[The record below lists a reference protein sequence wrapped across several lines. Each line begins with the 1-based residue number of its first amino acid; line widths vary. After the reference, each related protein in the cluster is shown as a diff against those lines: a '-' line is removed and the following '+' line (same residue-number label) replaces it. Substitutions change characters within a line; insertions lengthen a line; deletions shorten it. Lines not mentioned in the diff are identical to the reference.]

1 MVIITLVIHDSKLH
15 PVLLLD
21 NEKQGTLNYFD
32 DTWTRQLTTGSSVF
46 EFSVY
51 KKTLEGDNP
60 LNHKYQVLNDQAF
73 VSFVH
78 KDKVQLFNIMQI
90 EETETTVRCYCEN
103 LNLELLNEYCNPYKA
118 TKAMSFEEY
127 LVAFDILNW
136 GALTIGTNEVNDKK
150 LTLEWTGQD
159 TKLARL
165 LSIANNFDAEIE
177 FETQLHNNH
186 TFKAFIVNVYKEY
199 EEGKSYGVGRDKTDV
214 ILRYQKNISGIRKTV
229 DKRQIYNAIRPYG
242 KKTVK
247 GERVISNPV
256 TRKVTKTVG
265 SNRTYLGGDL
275 KYYGHTIKKAN
286 VQAIIN
292 YAVQYNILPSGII
305 TQLYLESYWG
315 DSTVGRRD
323 NNWAGMT
330 GGAQTRPSGVKVT
343 TGMAR
348 PANEGGTYMH
358 YASVD
363 DFLKDYTYLLAKQGI
378 YNVVGKKNIAD
389 YTKGLFT
396 AGGAKYNYA
405 EAKYQSY
412 TNLMTNIRNGINKV
426 TGNILDTIDKLW
438 QTPVQPITAVN
449 VARRAT
455 KTIQALNEA
464 TRLKG
469 RRIGSGQCYAL
480 SGWYAKKLDGAWID
494 SSIGGI
500 RGRIGGG
507 MAAALIGTDY
517 NWGAY
522 GWKLERSPN
531 ASNLQAGGIYSVKA
545 NFGAPFYTGQWGHT
559 GIIKSVS
566 STRVTVLEQNFAGRM
581 YVVENSYEINAF
593 ARGLQTV
600 CYPREIAQGMSVNGA
615 TTQQVSGGTQI
626 SYEEVVQEAQTESYE
641 EEQIIYIDNSIYKEW
656 KDENGKVEYYLKNGF
671 LYAPL
676 SRDRYPSVLTG
687 NETRDNWIRK
697 DMEVE
702 TDSQD
707 VLMST
712 ALKDL
717 KAHAYPAITY
727 EVDGYVD
734 LEIGDVVRIQD
745 DGYQPPLIL
754 SARVVEQVLSKDN
767 PNSNKTKFS
776 NFVEKESQLASD
788 LISDM
793 LRLYDESIPY
803 EIKLA
808 TSNGVAFKNGT
819 GESVL
824 TPSLQKNGKDYE
836 AVYFYKN
843 GDSLIDIGPSLIV
856 KASDFNH
863 VLNVTVEAYINEELV
878 ATAQVSFTDTE
889 DGTDG
894 VGIKSTSVVYG
905 LSNSADTQP
914 ILWTGTI
921 PVAGE
926 GQYLWTRKITDY
938 TDDAKEDTIE
948 YTYSFQG
955 KTGVAGTSI
964 KVSKI
969 EYQVGASGTVTPS
982 GAWLTTI
989 PSVPDGQFLWSK
1001 TTMSDNSVIYGI
1013 SKQGA
1018 TGPKGDKGADGVAGK
1033 DGVGVKTTTITY
1045 GISANETT
1053 QPTNWTTSVPAL
1065 VKGQYL
1071 WTKTVWAYTDST
1083 SETGYVK
1090 TYIAKDGN
1098 NGSDGIAGK
1107 DGVGIKTTTIT
1118 YKASTSGT
1126 VTPNG
1131 TWTSAIPSVPS
1142 GQFLWTK
1149 TVWTYTDNTNE
1160 TGYSVAK
1167 MGEKGDKGDAGPQ
1180 GPTGA
1185 TGLQGP
1191 KGDQGVIGPTGA
1203 DGKPSYTHIAY
1214 ATNSTGTTGFSVSDN
1229 VGKTYIGMYVDN
1241 LATDSTDPKKYKWN
1255 LIKGADGAQGIA
1267 GPAGKDGKTPYWHT
1281 AYANSADGTVD
1292 FSVSDS
1298 ANKRY
1303 IGQYTDYDAIDSND
1317 PKKYRWTDMI
1327 GTVVVGTNNLINGTK
1342 SFSGEDWFTS
1352 ATLEDE
1358 NISNYPFTFKKWIS
1372 AQKVSHAKDIMVEQG
1387 VTYTFSA
1394 YVKREV
1400 AGNLY
1405 FYLYDIAD
1413 GFITSDTP
1421 REAIIKNVDSNV
1433 RRFEITFTPTKTGK
1447 IRPRFAMVS
1456 SEQGSFST
1464 GGFMLV
1470 RGNKTGD
1477 WQESE
1482 ADKASNLDSKADGAF
1497 TVEQLNAIAEE
1508 QRLMKA
1514 NLEAAA
1520 SLQEVQDKAKELLDQ
1535 IKKIEDGQKVSE
1547 QTMISNANRVVQILA
1562 KLENVQ
1568 LVTEAITQYMSYS
1581 NDGLVIKMKD
1591 GTSSVRVTTDRIAF
1605 YSGGTETAFI
1615 SQGYLQI
1622 ESGVFT
1628 LRLRIGSFLFEESSK
1643 GRLQIKKIRGIGG

>member
-1 MVIITLVIHDSKLH
+1 MVVITLVIHDAKLH

-21 NEKQGTLNYFD
+21 NERQGALNYYD
-32 DTWTRQLTTGSSVF
+32 DLWTRQLTTGSSAF

-51 KKTLEGDNP
+51 KKTLLGDNP
-60 LNHKYQVLNDQAF
+60 LNHKYHVLNDQAF

-78 KDKVQLFNIMQI
+78 KGKVQLFNIMQV
-90 EETETTVRCYCEN
+90 EETETTIRCLCEN
-103 LNLELLNEYCNPYKA
+103 LNLELLNEYCNAYKA

-136 GALTIGTNEVNDKK
+136 GALTIGTNEVKDKK
-150 LTLEWTGQD
+150 LTLEWTSQD

-199 EEGKSYGVGRDKTDV
+199 EEGKSYGVGRDRSDV
-214 ILRYQKNISGIRKTV
+214 VLRYQKNVAGITKKL

-247 GERVISNPV
+247 GERVVSNPV

-265 SNRTYLGGDL
+265 SNKTYLGGDI

-305 TQLYLESYWG
+305 TQLYLESFWG
-315 DSTVGRRD
+315 DSTVGKRD
-323 NNWAGMT
+323 NNWSGMS

-378 YNVVGKKNIAD
+378 YNVVGKKNLAD
-389 YTKGLFT
+389 YTKGLFR
-396 AGGAKYNYA
+396 AGGAKYDYA
-405 EAKYQSY
+405 AAGYQSY

-438 QTPVQPITAVN
+438 QTPVKPITAVN

-455 KTIQALNEA
+455 KTIQAINEA
-464 TRLKG
+464 TKLKG

-522 GWKLERSPN
+522 GWKLDRSPN
-531 ASNLQAGGIYSVKA
+531 AGNLQAGGIYNVKA
-545 NFGAPFYTGQWGHT
+545 NFGAPFYTTSWGHT

-566 STRVTVLEQNFAGRM
+566 KTRVTVLEQNYAGRM
-581 YVVENSYEINAF
+581 YVMENSYEINAF

-702 TDSQD
+702 TDSQE

-712 ALKDL
+712 GLKDL

-734 LEIGDVVRIQD
+734 LELGDVVRIQD
-745 DGYQPPLIL
+745 DGYEPPLIL
-754 SARVVEQVLSKDN
+754 TARVVEQEISITN
-767 PNSNKTKFS
+767 PSSNKTKFS

-803 EIKLA
+803 EIQLA
-808 TSNGVAFKNGT
+808 TSNGVAFKNGV

-863 VLNVTVEAYINEELV
+863 VLNITVEAYLNEELV
-878 ATAQVSFTDTE
+878 ASTKISFTDTE

-894 VGIKSTSVVYG
+894 
-905 LSNSADTQP
+905 
-914 ILWTGTI
+914 
-921 PVAGE
+921 
-926 GQYLWTRKITDY
+926 
-938 TDDAKEDTIE
+938 
-948 YTYSFQG
+948 
-955 KTGVAGTSI
+955 
-964 KVSKI
+964 
-969 EYQVGASGTVTPS
+969 
-982 GAWLTTI
+982 
-989 PSVPDGQFLWSK
+989 
-1001 TTMSDNSVIYGI
+1001 
-1013 SKQGA
+1013 
-1018 TGPKGDKGADGVAGK
+1018 
-1033 DGVGVKTTTITY
+1033 
-1045 GISANETT
+1045 
-1053 QPTNWTTSVPAL
+1053 
-1065 VKGQYL
+1065 
-1071 WTKTVWAYTDST
+1071 
-1083 SETGYVK
+1083 
-1090 TYIAKDGN
+1090 
-1098 NGSDGIAGK
+1098 
-1107 DGVGIKTTTIT
+1107 
-1118 YKASTSGT
+1118 
-1126 VTPNG
+1126 
-1131 TWTSAIPSVPS
+1131 
-1142 GQFLWTK
+1142 
-1149 TVWTYTDNTNE
+1149 
-1160 TGYSVAK
+1160 
-1167 MGEKGDKGDAGPQ
+1167 EKGD
-1180 GPTGA
+1180 
-1185 TGLQGP
+1185 
-1191 KGDQGVIGPTGA
+1191 
-1203 DGKPSYTHIAY
+1203 DGKSSWTAW
-1214 ATNSTGTTGFSVSDN
+1214 ANSE
-1229 VGKTYIGMYVDN
+1229 
-1241 LATDSTDPKKYKWN
+1241 
-1255 LIKGADGAQGIA
+1255 
-1267 GPAGKDGKTPYWHT
+1267 DGK
-1281 AYANSADGTVD
+1281 VD
-1292 FSVSDS
+1292 FSITESK
-1298 ANKRY
+1298 NRRF
-1303 IGQYTDYDAIDSND
+1303 IGTYTGIEQSTNYLDY
-1317 PKKYRWTDMI
+1317 KWTDMV
-1327 GTVVVGTNNLINGTK
+1327 GTVVVGTNNLIDGTK

-1372 AQKVSHAKDIMVEQG
+1372 GQKVSHAKDIIVEQG

-1421 REAIIKNVDSNV
+1421 RETIIKNVDSNV

-1482 ADKASNLDSKADGAF
+1482 ADKASNLDSKADGGF

-1547 QTMISNANRVVQILA
+1547 QTMVSNANRVVQILA
-1562 KLENVQ
+1562 KLDDVQ

-1581 NDGLVIKMKD
+1581 EDGLVIKMKD
-1591 GTSSVRVTTDRIAF
+1591 GTSSVRVTTDRISF

-1615 SQGYLQI
+1615 SQGFLQI

>member
-1 MVIITLVIHDSKLH
+1 MLTIHGPDLK
-15 PVLLLD
+15 PVLFLD
-21 NEKQGTLNYFD
+21 NDKQGALNYFNHK
-32 DTWTRQLTTGSSVF
+32 WYRKQKTGSSVL

-51 KKTLEGDNP
+51 KKDLLGDSP
-60 LNHKYQVLNDQAF
+60 LSHKYHVLNDQAF

-78 KDKVQLFNIMQI
+78 KSKVQLLNIMKIDEDEKQI
-90 EETETTVRCYCEN
+90 DCYCEN
-103 LNLELLNEYCNPYKA
+103 LNLELLNEYCNAYKA
-118 TKAMSFEEY
+118 TKAMSFGEY
-127 LVAFDILNW
+127 LVQFDILSW
-136 GALTIGTNEVNDKK
+136 GALTVGINEVKDKK
-150 LTLEWTGQD
+150 LTLEWTSQE

-177 FETQLHNNH
+177 FETKLNFNH
-186 TFKAFIVNVYKEY
+186 TFKQLIINIYKEY

-247 GERVISNPV
+247 RERVVSNPV

-265 SNRTYLGGDL
+265 SNKTYLGGDL

-286 VQAIIN
+286 VQSIIN

-305 TQLYLESYWG
+305 CQLYLESLWG
-315 DSTVGRRD
+315 DSAVGKRD
-323 NNWAGMT
+323 NNWAGIS

-348 PANEGGTYMH
+348 PPSEGGTYMH

-363 DFLKDYTYLLAKQGI
+363 DFLKDYTYLLAKQGL

-389 YTKGLFT
+389 YTKGLFRV
-396 AGGAKYNYA
+396 GGAKDDYA
-405 EAKYQSY
+405 AAGYQHYIS
-412 TNLMTNIRNGINKV
+412 TMTSIRNGINKV
-426 TGNILDTIDKLW
+426 SGNILNTIDTLW

-455 KTIQALNEA
+455 KTMQALNEA

-522 GWKLERSPN
+522 GWKVDKSPN
-531 ASNLQAGGIYSVKA
+531 AGNLKAGGIYNVRA
-545 NFGAPFYTGQWGHT
+545 NRGAPFYTTGWGHT

-566 STRVTVLEQNFAGRM
+566 KTRVTVLEQNFAGRM

-600 CYPREIAQGMSVNGA
+600 CYPREIAQGMAVNGA

-707 VLMST
+707 VLIST

-717 KAHAYPAITY
+717 KAHAYPAVTY

-734 LEIGDVVRIQD
+734 LELGDVVRIQD
-745 DGYQPPLIL
+745 DGYEPPLIL
-754 SARVVEQVLSKDN
+754 TARVIEQEISITN
-767 PNSNKTKFS
+767 PSSNKTKFS

-803 EIKLA
+803 DIQLA
-808 TSNGVAFKNGT
+808 TSNGVAFKNGV

-824 TPSLQKNGKDYE
+824 TPNLQKNGKDYD
-836 AVYFYKN
+836 AIYFYKN
-843 GDSLIDIGPSLIV
+843 GDSLIEIGPSLTV

-863 VLNVTVEAYINEELV
+863 VLNITVEAYVNEELV
-878 ATAQVSFTDTE
+878 ASTQISFTDTE

-894 VGIKSTSVVYG
+894 
-905 LSNSADTQP
+905 
-914 ILWTGTI
+914 
-921 PVAGE
+921 
-926 GQYLWTRKITDY
+926 
-938 TDDAKEDTIE
+938 
-948 YTYSFQG
+948 
-955 KTGVAGTSI
+955 
-964 KVSKI
+964 
-969 EYQVGASGTVTPS
+969 
-982 GAWLTTI
+982 
-989 PSVPDGQFLWSK
+989 
-1001 TTMSDNSVIYGI
+1001 
-1013 SKQGA
+1013 
-1018 TGPKGDKGADGVAGK
+1018 K
-1033 DGVGVKTTTITY
+1033 DGL
-1045 GISANETT
+1045 
-1053 QPTNWTTSVPAL
+1053 P
-1065 VKGQYL
+1065 
-1071 WTKTVWAYTDST
+1071 
-1083 SETGYVK
+1083 
-1090 TYIAKDGN
+1090 
-1098 NGSDGIAGK
+1098 
-1107 DGVGIKTTTIT
+1107 
-1118 YKASTSGT
+1118 
-1126 VTPNG
+1126 
-1131 TWTSAIPSVPS
+1131 
-1142 GQFLWTK
+1142 
-1149 TVWTYTDNTNE
+1149 
-1160 TGYSVAK
+1160 
-1167 MGEKGDKGDAGPQ
+1167 GPQ
-1180 GPTGA
+1180 GPPGID
-1185 TGLQGP
+1185 GLQGP
-1191 KGDQGVIGPTGA
+1191 KGEQGIPGPAGA
-1203 DGKPSYTHIAY
+1203 DGKATYTHIAY
-1214 ATNSTGTTGFSVSDN
+1214 ALDETGTTGFSVSDN
-1229 VGKTYIGMYVDN
+1229 TGKTYIGMYVDDN
-1241 LATDSTDPKKYKWN
+1241 IIDSNDPKKYKWN
-1255 LIKGADGAQGIA
+1255 LIKGADGARGIQ
-1267 GPAGKDGKTPYWHT
+1267 GPAGADGKTPYWHV
-1281 AYANSADGTVD
+1281 AYANSSDGKTD
-1292 FSVSDS
+1292 FSVTDS
-1298 ANKRY
+1298 LNKRY
-1303 IGQYTDYDAIDSND
+1303 IGQYTDYIAIDSSD
-1317 PKKYRWTDMI
+1317 PTKYRWTDMV
-1327 GTVVVGTNNLINGTK
+1327 GTVVVGTNNLIDGTK
-1342 SFSGEDWFTS
+1342 SFVGSDWFTS

-1372 AQKVSHAKDIMVEQG
+1372 GQKVSHAKDIMVEQG

-1421 REAIIKNVDSNV
+1421 RETIIKNVDSNV

-1456 SEQGSFST
+1456 SEQGGFST

-1482 ADKASNLDSKADGAF
+1482 ADKASNLDAKADEAF
-1497 TVEQLNAIAEE
+1497 TVEQLNALAERARIAEAE
-1508 QRLMKA
+1508 LQSKA
-1514 NLEAAA
+1514 TLDTVNDWVKA
-1520 SLQEVQDKAKELLDQ
+1520 LQDEIKARE
-1535 IKKIEDGQKVSE
+1535 EGQKLSE
-1547 QTMISNANRVVQILA
+1547 QKLIDSSNRMIALQQTIGEMQVRTDFVN
-1562 KLENVQ
+1562 KF
-1568 LVTEAITQYMSYS
+1568 MSQS
-1581 NDGLVIKMKD
+1581 EDGLVIGQKD
-1591 GTSSVRVTTDRIAF
+1591 GTSSVRVDNDRISF
-1605 YSGGTETAFI
+1605 YSSGKEVAYIAQSVLVIDSGIFTTK
-1615 SQGYLQI
+1615 LQI
-1622 ESGVFT
+1622 G
-1628 LRLRIGSFLFEESSK
+1628 RYRIEQYELNPDINVVRYVG
-1643 GRLQIKKIRGIGG
+1643 

>member
-136 GALTIGTNEVNDKK
+136 GALTIGTNEVKDKK

-199 EEGKSYGVGRDKTDV
+199 EEGKSYGVGRDRSDTV
-214 ILRYQKNISGIRKTV
+214 LRYQKNIAGITKKF

-247 GERVISNPV
+247 GERVVSNPV

-265 SNRTYLGGDL
+265 SNKTYLGGDI

-305 TQLYLESYWG
+305 TQLYLESFWG

-323 NNWAGMT
+323 NNWSGMT

-389 YTKGLFT
+389 YTKGLFR
-396 AGGAKYNYA
+396 AGGAKYDYA
-405 EAKYQSY
+405 AAGYQSY

-455 KTIQALNEA
+455 KTMQALNEA

-522 GWKLERSPN
+522 GWKVDKSPN
-531 ASNLQAGGIYSVKA
+531 ARNLKAGGIYNVRA
-545 NFGAPFYTGQWGHT
+545 NRGAPFYTTGWGHT

-566 STRVTVLEQNFAGRM
+566 KTRVTVLEQNFVGRM
-581 YVVENSYEINAF
+581 YVVENSYDINSF
-593 ARGLQTV
+593 ASGLQTV

-615 TTQQVSGGTQI
+615 TTQQITGGTQI
-626 SYEEVVQEAQTESYE
+626 SYEEVVQEAQTETYE

-707 VLMST
+707 VLIST

-717 KAHAYPAITY
+717 KAHAYPAVTY

-734 LEIGDVVRIQD
+734 LELGDVVRIQD
-745 DGYQPPLIL
+745 DGYEPPLIL
-754 SARVVEQVLSKDN
+754 TARVIEQEISITN
-767 PNSNKTKFS
+767 PSSNKTKFS

-803 EIKLA
+803 DIQLA
-808 TSNGVAFKNGT
+808 TSNGVAFKNGV

-824 TPSLQKNGKDYE
+824 TPNLQKNGKDYD
-836 AVYFYKN
+836 AIYFYKN
-843 GDSLIDIGPSLIV
+843 GDSLIEVGPSLTV
-856 KASDFNH
+856 KASDFSH
-863 VLNVTVEAYINEELV
+863 VLNISVEAYVNEELV
-878 ATAQVSFTDTE
+878 ASTQISFTDTE
-889 DGTDG
+889 DG
-894 VGIKSTSVVYG
+894 
-905 LSNSADTQP
+905 
-914 ILWTGTI
+914 
-921 PVAGE
+921 
-926 GQYLWTRKITDY
+926 
-938 TDDAKEDTIE
+938 
-948 YTYSFQG
+948 
-955 KTGVAGTSI
+955 
-964 KVSKI
+964 
-969 EYQVGASGTVTPS
+969 
-982 GAWLTTI
+982 
-989 PSVPDGQFLWSK
+989 
-1001 TTMSDNSVIYGI
+1001 
-1013 SKQGA
+1013 
-1018 TGPKGDKGADGVAGK
+1018 
-1033 DGVGVKTTTITY
+1033 
-1045 GISANETT
+1045 
-1053 QPTNWTTSVPAL
+1053 
-1065 VKGQYL
+1065 
-1071 WTKTVWAYTDST
+1071 
-1083 SETGYVK
+1083 
-1090 TYIAKDGN
+1090 
-1098 NGSDGIAGK
+1098 
-1107 DGVGIKTTTIT
+1107 
-1118 YKASTSGT
+1118 
-1126 VTPNG
+1126 
-1131 TWTSAIPSVPS
+1131 
-1142 GQFLWTK
+1142 
-1149 TVWTYTDNTNE
+1149 
-1160 TGYSVAK
+1160 
-1167 MGEKGDKGDAGPQ
+1167 EKGD
-1180 GPTGA
+1180 
-1185 TGLQGP
+1185 
-1191 KGDQGVIGPTGA
+1191 
-1203 DGKPSYTHIAY
+1203 DGKSSWTAW
-1214 ATNSTGTTGFSVSDN
+1214 ANSE
-1229 VGKTYIGMYVDN
+1229 
-1241 LATDSTDPKKYKWN
+1241 
-1255 LIKGADGAQGIA
+1255 
-1267 GPAGKDGKTPYWHT
+1267 DGK
-1281 AYANSADGTVD
+1281 VD
-1292 FSVSDS
+1292 FSITESK
-1298 ANKRY
+1298 NRRF
-1303 IGQYTDYDAIDSND
+1303 IGTYTGIEQSTNYLDY
-1317 PKKYRWTDMI
+1317 KWTDMV
-1327 GTVVVGTNNLINGTK
+1327 GTVVVGTNNLIDGTK
-1342 SFSGEDWFTS
+1342 SFVGTDWFTS

-1358 NISNYPFTFKKWIS
+1358 NLSNYPFTLKKWIS
-1372 AQKVSHAKDIMVEQG
+1372 GQKVSHAKDIMVKQG

-1421 REAIIKNVDSNV
+1421 RETIIKNVDSSL
-1433 RRFEITFTPTKTGK
+1433 RRFEITFTPTKTGR

-1456 SEQGSFST
+1456 SEQGSFSS

-1482 ADKASNLDSKADGAF
+1482 ADKASNLDSKADEAF
-1497 TVEQLNAIAEE
+1497 TVEQLNALAERARIAEAE
-1508 QRLMKA
+1508 LQSKA
-1514 NLEAAA
+1514 TLDTVNDWVKA
-1520 SLQEVQDKAKELLDQ
+1520 LQDEIKAREG
-1535 IKKIEDGQKVSE
+1535 GQKLSE
-1547 QTMISNANRVVQILA
+1547 QKLIDFSNRMIAVQQTIGEMQIRTDFVN
-1562 KLENVQ
+1562 KF
-1568 LVTEAITQYMSYS
+1568 MSQS
-1581 NDGLVIKMKD
+1581 EDGLVIGQKD
-1591 GTSSVRVTTDRIAF
+1591 GTSSVRVDNDRISF
-1605 YSGGTETAFI
+1605 YSSGKEVAYIAQSVLVIDSGIFTTK
-1615 SQGYLQI
+1615 LQI
-1622 ESGVFT
+1622 G
-1628 LRLRIGSFLFEESSK
+1628 RYRIEQYELNADINVVRYVG
-1643 GRLQIKKIRGIGG
+1643 

>member
-21 NEKQGTLNYFD
+21 NDKQGALNYYD
-32 DTWTRQLTTGSSVF
+32 DLWTRQLTTGSSAF

-51 KKTLEGDNP
+51 KKTLLGDNP
-60 LNHKYQVLNDQAF
+60 LNHKYHALNDQAF

-78 KDKVQLFNIMQI
+78 KGKVQLFNIMQV
-90 EETETTVRCYCEN
+90 EETETKIHCYCEN
-103 LNLELLNEYCNPYKA
+103 LNLELLNEYCNAYKA

-127 LVAFDILNW
+127 LVQFDILNW
-136 GALTIGTNEVNDKK
+136 GALTIGTNEVKDKK

-165 LSIANNFDAEIE
+165 LSIANNFDAEVE

-199 EEGKSYGVGRDKTDV
+199 EEGVSYGVGRDRSDIV
-214 ILRYQKNISGIRKTV
+214 LRYQKNVTGITKKL

-305 TQLYLESYWG
+305 TQLYLESFWG
-315 DSTVGRRD
+315 DSTVGKRD
-323 NNWAGMT
+323 NNWAGMS

-389 YTKGLFT
+389 YTKGLFR
-396 AGGAKYNYA
+396 AGGAKYDYA
-405 EAKYQSY
+405 AAGYQSY

-426 TGNILDTIDKLW
+426 TGNILNTIDKLW

-455 KTIQALNEA
+455 KTMQALNEA

-494 SSIGGI
+494 SSVGGI

-522 GWKLERSPN
+522 GWKLDRSPN
-531 ASNLQAGGIYSVKA
+531 AGNLQAGGIYNVKA
-545 NFGAPFYTGQWGHT
+545 NFGAPFYTTVWGHT

-566 STRVTVLEQNFAGRM
+566 KTRVTVLEQNFAGRM
-581 YVVENSYEINAF
+581 YVVENSYEINSF
-593 ARGLQTV
+593 ASGLQTV
-600 CYPREIAQGMSVNGA
+600 CYPREIAQGMSVDGA
-615 TTQQVSGGTQI
+615 TIQQITGGTQI
-626 SYEEVVQEAQTESYE
+626 SYEEVVQEAQTETYE

-707 VLMST
+707 VLIST

-717 KAHAYPAITY
+717 KAHAYPAVTY

-734 LEIGDVVRIQD
+734 LELGDVVRIQD
-745 DGYQPPLIL
+745 DGYEPPLIL
-754 SARVVEQVLSKDN
+754 TARVIEQEISITN
-767 PNSNKTKFS
+767 PSSNKTKFS
-776 NFVEKESQLASD
+776 NFVKKESQLASD

-803 EIKLA
+803 EIQLA
-808 TSNGVAFKNGT
+808 TSNGVAFKNGA

-824 TPSLQKNGKDYE
+824 TPSLQKNGKDYD
-836 AVYFYKN
+836 AIYFYKN
-843 GDSLIDIGPSLIV
+843 GDSLIEIGPSLTV

-863 VLNVTVEAYINEELV
+863 VFNITVEAYVNEELV
-878 ATAQVSFTDTE
+878 ASTQISFTDTE
-889 DGTDG
+889 DG
-894 VGIKSTSVVYG
+894 
-905 LSNSADTQP
+905 
-914 ILWTGTI
+914 
-921 PVAGE
+921 
-926 GQYLWTRKITDY
+926 
-938 TDDAKEDTIE
+938 
-948 YTYSFQG
+948 
-955 KTGVAGTSI
+955 
-964 KVSKI
+964 
-969 EYQVGASGTVTPS
+969 
-982 GAWLTTI
+982 
-989 PSVPDGQFLWSK
+989 
-1001 TTMSDNSVIYGI
+1001 
-1013 SKQGA
+1013 
-1018 TGPKGDKGADGVAGK
+1018 
-1033 DGVGVKTTTITY
+1033 
-1045 GISANETT
+1045 
-1053 QPTNWTTSVPAL
+1053 
-1065 VKGQYL
+1065 
-1071 WTKTVWAYTDST
+1071 
-1083 SETGYVK
+1083 
-1090 TYIAKDGN
+1090 
-1098 NGSDGIAGK
+1098 
-1107 DGVGIKTTTIT
+1107 
-1118 YKASTSGT
+1118 
-1126 VTPNG
+1126 
-1131 TWTSAIPSVPS
+1131 
-1142 GQFLWTK
+1142 
-1149 TVWTYTDNTNE
+1149 
-1160 TGYSVAK
+1160 
-1167 MGEKGDKGDAGPQ
+1167 EKGD
-1180 GPTGA
+1180 
-1185 TGLQGP
+1185 
-1191 KGDQGVIGPTGA
+1191 
-1203 DGKPSYTHIAY
+1203 DGKSSWTAW
-1214 ATNSTGTTGFSVSDN
+1214 ANSE
-1229 VGKTYIGMYVDN
+1229 
-1241 LATDSTDPKKYKWN
+1241 
-1255 LIKGADGAQGIA
+1255 
-1267 GPAGKDGKTPYWHT
+1267 DGK
-1281 AYANSADGTVD
+1281 VD
-1292 FSVSDS
+1292 FSITESK
-1298 ANKRY
+1298 NRRF
-1303 IGQYTDYDAIDSND
+1303 IGTYTGIEQSTNYLDY
-1317 PKKYRWTDMI
+1317 KWTDMV
-1327 GTVVVGTNNLINGTK
+1327 GTVVVGTNNLIDGTK
-1342 SFSGEDWFTS
+1342 SFVGTDWFTS

-1358 NISNYPFTFKKWIS
+1358 NLSNYPFTLKKWIS
-1372 AQKVSHAKDIMVEQG
+1372 GQKVSHAKDIMVEQG

-1421 REAIIKNVDSNV
+1421 RETIIKNVDSSL

-1456 SEQGSFST
+1456 SEQGSFSS

-1482 ADKASNLDSKADGAF
+1482 VDKASNLDSKADGAF
-1497 TVEQLNAIAEE
+1497 TVEQLNALAERARIAEAE
-1508 QRLMKA
+1508 LQSKA
-1514 NLEAAA
+1514 TLDTVNDWVKA
-1520 SLQEVQDKAKELLDQ
+1520 LQDEIKAREG
-1535 IKKIEDGQKVSE
+1535 GQKLSE
-1547 QTMISNANRVVQILA
+1547 QKLIDFSNRMIAVQQTIGEMQIRTDFVN
-1562 KLENVQ
+1562 KF
-1568 LVTEAITQYMSYS
+1568 MSQS
-1581 NDGLVIKMKD
+1581 EDGLVIGQKD
-1591 GTSSVRVTTDRIAF
+1591 GTSSVRVDNDRISF
-1605 YSGGTETAFI
+1605 YSSGKEVAYIAQSVLVIDSGIFTTK
-1615 SQGYLQI
+1615 LQI
-1622 ESGVFT
+1622 G
-1628 LRLRIGSFLFEESSK
+1628 RYRIEQYELNADINVVRYVG
-1643 GRLQIKKIRGIGG
+1643 

>member
-21 NEKQGTLNYFD
+21 NEKQGALNYYD
-32 DTWTRQLTTGSSVF
+32 DLWTRQLTTGSSAF

-51 KKTLEGDNP
+51 KKTLLGDNP
-60 LNHKYQVLNDQAF
+60 LNHKYHALNDQAF

-78 KDKVQLFNIMQI
+78 KGKVQLFNIMRV
-90 EETETTVRCYCEN
+90 EETETTIRCLCEN
-103 LNLELLNEYCNPYKA
+103 LNLELLNEYCNAYKA

-136 GALTIGTNEVNDKK
+136 GALTIGTNEVKDKR

-165 LSIANNFDAEIE
+165 LSIANNFDAEVE

-186 TFKAFIVNVYKEY
+186 TFKAFIINIYKEY
-199 EEGKSYGVGRDKTDV
+199 EEGKSYGVGRDRSDTV
-214 ILRYQKNISGIRKTV
+214 LRYQKNIAGITKKL

-247 GERVISNPV
+247 GERVVSNPV

-265 SNRTYLGGDL
+265 SNKTYLGGDL

-305 TQLYLESYWG
+305 TQLYLESFWG

-323 NNWAGMT
+323 NNWSGMT

-348 PANEGGTYMH
+348 PANEGGSYMH

-378 YNVVGKKNIAD
+378 YNVVGKKNLAD
-389 YTKGLFT
+389 YTKGLFR
-396 AGGAKYNYA
+396 AGGAKYDYA
-405 EAKYQSY
+405 AAGYQSY

-438 QTPVQPITAVN
+438 QTPIKPITAVN

-522 GWKLERSPN
+522 GWKLDRSPN
-531 ASNLQAGGIYSVKA
+531 AGNLQAGGIYNVKA
-545 NFGAPFYTGQWGHT
+545 NFGAPFYTTQWGHT

-566 STRVTVLEQNFAGRM
+566 KTRVTVLEQNYAGRM
-581 YVVENSYEINAF
+581 YVMENSYEINAF

-626 SYEEVVQEAQTESYE
+626 SYEEVVQEARTETYE

-702 TDSQD
+702 TDSQE

-712 ALKDL
+712 GLKDL

-734 LEIGDVVRIQD
+734 LELGDVVRIQD
-745 DGYQPPLIL
+745 DGYEPPLIL
-754 SARVVEQVLSKDN
+754 TARVVEQEISITN
-767 PNSNKTKFS
+767 PSSNKTKFS

-843 GDSLIDIGPSLIV
+843 GDSLIEIGPSLTV
-856 KASDFNH
+856 KASDFSH
-863 VLNVTVEAYINEELV
+863 VLNITVEAYVNEELV
-878 ATAQVSFTDTE
+878 VSTQISFTDTE

-894 VGIKSTSVVYG
+894 
-905 LSNSADTQP
+905 
-914 ILWTGTI
+914 
-921 PVAGE
+921 
-926 GQYLWTRKITDY
+926 
-938 TDDAKEDTIE
+938 
-948 YTYSFQG
+948 
-955 KTGVAGTSI
+955 
-964 KVSKI
+964 
-969 EYQVGASGTVTPS
+969 
-982 GAWLTTI
+982 
-989 PSVPDGQFLWSK
+989 
-1001 TTMSDNSVIYGI
+1001 
-1013 SKQGA
+1013 
-1018 TGPKGDKGADGVAGK
+1018 
-1033 DGVGVKTTTITY
+1033 
-1045 GISANETT
+1045 
-1053 QPTNWTTSVPAL
+1053 
-1065 VKGQYL
+1065 
-1071 WTKTVWAYTDST
+1071 
-1083 SETGYVK
+1083 
-1090 TYIAKDGN
+1090 
-1098 NGSDGIAGK
+1098 
-1107 DGVGIKTTTIT
+1107 
-1118 YKASTSGT
+1118 
-1126 VTPNG
+1126 
-1131 TWTSAIPSVPS
+1131 
-1142 GQFLWTK
+1142 
-1149 TVWTYTDNTNE
+1149 
-1160 TGYSVAK
+1160 
-1167 MGEKGDKGDAGPQ
+1167 EKGD
-1180 GPTGA
+1180 
-1185 TGLQGP
+1185 
-1191 KGDQGVIGPTGA
+1191 
-1203 DGKPSYTHIAY
+1203 DGKSSWTAW
-1214 ATNSTGTTGFSVSDN
+1214 ANSE
-1229 VGKTYIGMYVDN
+1229 
-1241 LATDSTDPKKYKWN
+1241 
-1255 LIKGADGAQGIA
+1255 
-1267 GPAGKDGKTPYWHT
+1267 DGK
-1281 AYANSADGTVD
+1281 VD
-1292 FSVSDS
+1292 FSITESK
-1298 ANKRY
+1298 NRRF
-1303 IGQYTDYDAIDSND
+1303 IGTYTGIEQSTNYLDY
-1317 PKKYRWTDMI
+1317 KWTDMV
-1327 GTVVVGTNNLINGTK
+1327 GTVVVGTNNLIDGTK
-1342 SFSGEDWFTS
+1342 SFVGSDWFTS

-1372 AQKVSHAKDIMVEQG
+1372 GQKVSHAKDIIVEQG

-1421 REAIIKNVDSNV
+1421 RETIIKNVDSSL

-1456 SEQGSFST
+1456 SEQGSFSS

-1482 ADKASNLDSKADGAF
+1482 ADKASNLDSKADGGF

-1547 QTMISNANRVVQILA
+1547 QTMVSNANRVVQILA
-1562 KLENVQ
+1562 KLDDVQ

-1581 NDGLVIKMKD
+1581 EDGLVIKMKD
-1591 GTSSVRVTTDRIAF
+1591 GTSSVRVTTDRISF

-1615 SQGYLQI
+1615 SQGFLQI

>member
-21 NEKQGTLNYFD
+21 NDKQGALNYYD
-32 DTWTRQLTTGSSVF
+32 DLWTRQLTTGSSAF

-51 KKTLEGDNP
+51 KKTLLGDNP
-60 LNHKYQVLNDQAF
+60 LNHKYHALNDQAF

-78 KDKVQLFNIMQI
+78 KGKVQLFNIMQV
-90 EETETTVRCYCEN
+90 EETETKIRCLCEN
-103 LNLELLNEYCNPYKA
+103 LNLELLNEYCNAYKA

-127 LVAFDILNW
+127 LVEFDILNW
-136 GALTIGTNEVNDKK
+136 GALTIGTNEVKDKK
-150 LTLEWTGQD
+150 LTLEWTAQD
-159 TKLARL
+159 SKLARL

-199 EEGKSYGVGRDKTDV
+199 EEGKSYGVGRDRSDTV
-214 ILRYQKNISGIRKTV
+214 LRYQKNIAGITKKL

-247 GERVISNPV
+247 GERVVSNPV

-265 SNRTYLGGDL
+265 SNKTYLGGDI

-305 TQLYLESYWG
+305 TQLYLESFWG
-315 DSTVGRRD
+315 DSTVGKRD
-323 NNWAGMT
+323 NNWAGMS

-389 YTKGLFT
+389 YTKGLFRS
-396 AGGAKYNYA
+396 GGAKYDYA
-405 EAKYQSY
+405 AAGYQHYIS
-412 TNLMTNIRNGINKV
+412 TMTSIRNGINKV
-426 TGNILDTIDKLW
+426 SGNILNTIDTLW
-438 QTPVQPITAVN
+438 QTPVKPITSVTTAK
-449 VARRAT
+449 RAT
-455 KTIQALNEA
+455 KTIQAINEA
-464 TRLKG
+464 TKLKG
-469 RRIGSGQCYAL
+469 RRVGSGQCYAL

-517 NWGAY
+517 NWGSY
-522 GWKLERSPN
+522 GWKVDKSPN
-531 ASNLQAGGIYSVKA
+531 AGNLKAGGIYNVRA
-545 NFGAPFYTGQWGHT
+545 NRGAPFYTTQWGHT

-566 STRVTVLEQNFAGRM
+566 KTRVTVLEQNYAGRM
-581 YVVENSYEINAF
+581 YVMENSYEINAF

-702 TDSQD
+702 TDSQE

-712 ALKDL
+712 GLKDL
-717 KAHAYPAITY
+717 KAHAYPSVTY

-734 LEIGDVVRIQD
+734 LELGDVVRIQD
-745 DGYQPPLIL
+745 DGYEPPLIL
-754 SARVVEQVLSKDN
+754 TARVIEQEISITN
-767 PNSNKTKFS
+767 PSSNKTKFS

-803 EIKLA
+803 EIQLA

-843 GDSLIDIGPSLIV
+843 GDSLIDVGPSLTV

-863 VLNVTVEAYINEELV
+863 VLNITVEAYVNEELV
-878 ATAQVSFTDTE
+878 ASTQISFTDTE
-889 DGTDG
+889 DG
-894 VGIKSTSVVYG
+894 
-905 LSNSADTQP
+905 
-914 ILWTGTI
+914 
-921 PVAGE
+921 
-926 GQYLWTRKITDY
+926 
-938 TDDAKEDTIE
+938 
-948 YTYSFQG
+948 
-955 KTGVAGTSI
+955 
-964 KVSKI
+964 
-969 EYQVGASGTVTPS
+969 
-982 GAWLTTI
+982 
-989 PSVPDGQFLWSK
+989 
-1001 TTMSDNSVIYGI
+1001 
-1013 SKQGA
+1013 
-1018 TGPKGDKGADGVAGK
+1018 
-1033 DGVGVKTTTITY
+1033 
-1045 GISANETT
+1045 
-1053 QPTNWTTSVPAL
+1053 
-1065 VKGQYL
+1065 
-1071 WTKTVWAYTDST
+1071 
-1083 SETGYVK
+1083 
-1090 TYIAKDGN
+1090 
-1098 NGSDGIAGK
+1098 
-1107 DGVGIKTTTIT
+1107 
-1118 YKASTSGT
+1118 
-1126 VTPNG
+1126 
-1131 TWTSAIPSVPS
+1131 
-1142 GQFLWTK
+1142 
-1149 TVWTYTDNTNE
+1149 
-1160 TGYSVAK
+1160 
-1167 MGEKGDKGDAGPQ
+1167 EKGD
-1180 GPTGA
+1180 
-1185 TGLQGP
+1185 
-1191 KGDQGVIGPTGA
+1191 
-1203 DGKPSYTHIAY
+1203 DGKSSWTAW
-1214 ATNSTGTTGFSVSDN
+1214 ANSE
-1229 VGKTYIGMYVDN
+1229 
-1241 LATDSTDPKKYKWN
+1241 
-1255 LIKGADGAQGIA
+1255 
-1267 GPAGKDGKTPYWHT
+1267 DGK
-1281 AYANSADGTVD
+1281 VD
-1292 FSVSDS
+1292 FSITESK
-1298 ANKRY
+1298 NRRF
-1303 IGQYTDYDAIDSND
+1303 IGTYTGIEQSTNYLDY
-1317 PKKYRWTDMI
+1317 KWTDMV
-1327 GTVVVGTNNLINGTK
+1327 GTVVVGTNNLIDGTK
-1342 SFSGEDWFTS
+1342 SFVGTDWFTS

-1358 NISNYPFTFKKWIS
+1358 NLSNYPFTLKKWIS
-1372 AQKVSHAKDIMVEQG
+1372 GQKVSHTKDIMVEQG

-1394 YVKREV
+1394 YIKREQ

-1405 FYLYDIAD
+1405 FYLYDETD

-1421 REAIIKNVDSNV
+1421 RETIIKNVDSNV

-1447 IRPRFAMVS
+1447 IRPRFAMIA
-1456 SEQGSFST
+1456 SEQGSFSS

-1482 ADKASNLDSKADGAF
+1482 ADKASNLDAKADGAF
-1497 TVEQLNAIAEE
+1497 TVEQLNALAERARIAEAE
-1508 QRLMKA
+1508 LQSKA
-1514 NLEAAA
+1514 TLDTVNDWVKA
-1520 SLQEVQDKAKELLDQ
+1520 LQDEIKARE
-1535 IKKIEDGQKVSE
+1535 EGQKLSE
-1547 QTMISNANRVVQILA
+1547 QKLIDFSNRMIAVQQTIGEMQIRTDFVN
-1562 KLENVQ
+1562 KF
-1568 LVTEAITQYMSYS
+1568 MSQS
-1581 NDGLVIKMKD
+1581 EDGLVIGQKD
-1591 GTSSVRVTTDRIAF
+1591 GTSSVRVDNDRISF
-1605 YSGGTETAFI
+1605 YSSGKEVAYIAQSVLVIDSGIFTTK
-1615 SQGYLQI
+1615 LQI
-1622 ESGVFT
+1622 G
-1628 LRLRIGSFLFEESSK
+1628 RYRIEQYELNPDINVVRYVG
-1643 GRLQIKKIRGIGG
+1643 

>member
-136 GALTIGTNEVNDKK
+136 GALTIGTNEVKDKK

-177 FETQLHNNH
+177 FETQLHNNY
-186 TFKAFIVNVYKEY
+186 TFKAFIINIYKEY
-199 EEGKSYGVGRDKTDV
+199 EEGKSYGVGRDRSDTV
-214 ILRYQKNISGIRKTV
+214 LRYQKNIAGITKKL

-247 GERVISNPV
+247 GERVVSNPV

-265 SNRTYLGGDL
+265 SNKTYLGGDI

-305 TQLYLESYWG
+305 TQLYLESFWG

-323 NNWAGMT
+323 NNWSGMT

-389 YTKGLFT
+389 YTKGLFR
-396 AGGAKYNYA
+396 AGGAKYDYA
-405 EAKYQSY
+405 AAGYQSY
-412 TNLMTNIRNGINKV
+412 TNLMSNIRNGINKV
-426 TGNILDTIDKLW
+426 TGNILNTIDKLW

-522 GWKLERSPN
+522 GWKVDKSPN
-531 ASNLQAGGIYSVKA
+531 AGNLKAGGIYNVRA
-545 NFGAPFYTGQWGHT
+545 NRGAPFYTTGWGHT

-566 STRVTVLEQNFAGRM
+566 KTRVTVLEQNYAGRM
-581 YVVENSYEINAF
+581 YVMENSYEINAF

-600 CYPREIAQGMSVNGA
+600 CYPREIAQGMAVNGA

-702 TDSQD
+702 TDSQE

-712 ALKDL
+712 GLKDL

-734 LEIGDVVRIQD
+734 LELGDVVRIQD
-745 DGYQPPLIL
+745 DGYEPPLIL
-754 SARVVEQVLSKDN
+754 TARVVEQEISITN
-767 PNSNKTKFS
+767 PSSNKTKFS

-863 VLNVTVEAYINEELV
+863 VLNITVEAYLNEELV
-878 ATAQVSFTDTE
+878 ASTQISFTDTE
-889 DGTDG
+889 DG
-894 VGIKSTSVVYG
+894 
-905 LSNSADTQP
+905 AD
-914 ILWTGTI
+914 
-921 PVAGE
+921 
-926 GQYLWTRKITDY
+926 
-938 TDDAKEDTIE
+938 
-948 YTYSFQG
+948 
-955 KTGVAGTSI
+955 
-964 KVSKI
+964 
-969 EYQVGASGTVTPS
+969 
-982 GAWLTTI
+982 
-989 PSVPDGQFLWSK
+989 
-1001 TTMSDNSVIYGI
+1001 
-1013 SKQGA
+1013 
-1018 TGPKGDKGADGVAGK
+1018 GK
-1033 DGVGVKTTTITY
+1033 DG
-1045 GISANETT
+1045 A
-1053 QPTNWTTSVPAL
+1053 P
-1065 VKGQYL
+1065 
-1071 WTKTVWAYTDST
+1071 
-1083 SETGYVK
+1083 
-1090 TYIAKDGN
+1090 
-1098 NGSDGIAGK
+1098 
-1107 DGVGIKTTTIT
+1107 
-1118 YKASTSGT
+1118 
-1126 VTPNG
+1126 
-1131 TWTSAIPSVPS
+1131 
-1142 GQFLWTK
+1142 
-1149 TVWTYTDNTNE
+1149 
-1160 TGYSVAK
+1160 
-1167 MGEKGDKGDAGPQ
+1167 GPQ
-1180 GPTGA
+1180 GPPGVN
-1185 TGLQGP
+1185 GLQGP
-1191 KGDQGVIGPTGA
+1191 KGDQGIQGPAGA
-1203 DGKPSYTHIAY
+1203 DGKATYTHIAY
-1214 ATNSTGTTGFSVSDN
+1214 ALDENGSTGFSVSDN
-1229 VGKTYIGMYVDN
+1229 VGKTYIGMYVDDN
-1241 LATDSTDPKKYKWN
+1241 IIDSNDPKKYKWN
-1255 LIKGADGAQGIA
+1255 LIKGADGARGIQ
-1267 GPAGKDGKTPYWHT
+1267 GPAGADGKTPYWHV
-1281 AYANSADGTVD
+1281 AYANSSDGKTD
-1292 FSVSDS
+1292 FSVTDS
-1298 ANKRY
+1298 LNKRY
-1303 IGQYTDYDAIDSND
+1303 IGQYTDYIAIDSSD
-1317 PKKYRWTDMI
+1317 PTKYRWTDMV
-1327 GTVVVGTNNLINGTK
+1327 GTVVVGTNNLIDGTK
-1342 SFSGEDWFTS
+1342 SFVGSDWFTS

-1372 AQKVSHAKDIMVEQG
+1372 GQKVSHAKDIIVEQG

-1421 REAIIKNVDSNV
+1421 RETIIKNVDSNV

>member
-1 MVIITLVIHDSKLH
+1 MLTIHGPDLK
-15 PVLLLD
+15 PVLFLD
-21 NEKQGTLNYFD
+21 NDKQGALNYFNHK
-32 DTWTRQLTTGSSVF
+32 WYRKQKTGSSVL

-51 KKTLEGDNP
+51 KKDLLGDSP
-60 LNHKYQVLNDQAF
+60 LSHKYHVLNDQAF

-78 KDKVQLFNIMQI
+78 KGKVQLLNIMKIDEDEKQI
-90 EETETTVRCYCEN
+90 DCYCEN
-103 LNLELLNEYCNPYKA
+103 LNLELLNEYCNAYKA

-127 LVAFDILNW
+127 LVQFDILSW
-136 GALTIGTNEVNDKK
+136 GALTVGTNEVKDKK
-150 LTLEWTGQD
+150 LTLEWTSQE

-177 FETQLHNNH
+177 FETKLNFNH
-186 TFKAFIVNVYKEY
+186 TFKQLIINIYKEY
-199 EEGKSYGVGRDKTDV
+199 EEGKSYGVDRDKTDV

-242 KKTVK
+242 KKTVR

-305 TQLYLESYWG
+305 TQLYLESFWG
-315 DSTVGRRD
+315 DSTVGKRD
-323 NNWAGMT
+323 NNWAGMS

-348 PANEGGTYMH
+348 PENEGGTYMH

-389 YTKGLFT
+389 YTKGLFR
-396 AGGAKYNYA
+396 AGGAKYDYA
-405 EAKYQSY
+405 AAGYQSY

-455 KTIQALNEA
+455 KTMQALNEA

-522 GWKLERSPN
+522 GWKVDKSPN
-531 ASNLQAGGIYSVKA
+531 ARNLKAGGIYNVRA
-545 NFGAPFYTGQWGHT
+545 NRGAPFYTTGWGHT

-566 STRVTVLEQNFAGRM
+566 KTRVTVLEQNFVGRM
-581 YVVENSYEINAF
+581 YVVENSYDINSF
-593 ARGLQTV
+593 ASGLQTV

-615 TTQQVSGGTQI
+615 TTQQITGGTQI
-626 SYEEVVQEAQTESYE
+626 SYEEVVQEAQTETYE

-712 ALKDL
+712 GLKDL

-734 LEIGDVVRIQD
+734 LELGDVVRIQD
-745 DGYQPPLIL
+745 DGYEPPLIL
-754 SARVVEQVLSKDN
+754 TARVVEQEISITN
-767 PNSNKTKFS
+767 PSSNKTKFS

-863 VLNVTVEAYINEELV
+863 VLNITVEAYLNEELV
-878 ATAQVSFTDTE
+878 ASTQISFTDTE
-889 DGTDG
+889 DG
-894 VGIKSTSVVYG
+894 
-905 LSNSADTQP
+905 AD
-914 ILWTGTI
+914 
-921 PVAGE
+921 
-926 GQYLWTRKITDY
+926 
-938 TDDAKEDTIE
+938 
-948 YTYSFQG
+948 
-955 KTGVAGTSI
+955 
-964 KVSKI
+964 
-969 EYQVGASGTVTPS
+969 
-982 GAWLTTI
+982 
-989 PSVPDGQFLWSK
+989 
-1001 TTMSDNSVIYGI
+1001 
-1013 SKQGA
+1013 
-1018 TGPKGDKGADGVAGK
+1018 GK
-1033 DGVGVKTTTITY
+1033 DG
-1045 GISANETT
+1045 A
-1053 QPTNWTTSVPAL
+1053 P
-1065 VKGQYL
+1065 
-1071 WTKTVWAYTDST
+1071 
-1083 SETGYVK
+1083 
-1090 TYIAKDGN
+1090 
-1098 NGSDGIAGK
+1098 
-1107 DGVGIKTTTIT
+1107 
-1118 YKASTSGT
+1118 
-1126 VTPNG
+1126 
-1131 TWTSAIPSVPS
+1131 
-1142 GQFLWTK
+1142 
-1149 TVWTYTDNTNE
+1149 
-1160 TGYSVAK
+1160 
-1167 MGEKGDKGDAGPQ
+1167 GPQ
-1180 GPTGA
+1180 GPPGVN
-1185 TGLQGP
+1185 GLQGP
-1191 KGDQGVIGPTGA
+1191 KGDQGIQGPAGA
-1203 DGKPSYTHIAY
+1203 DGKATYTHIAY
-1214 ATNSTGTTGFSVSDN
+1214 ALDENGSTGFSVSDN
-1229 VGKTYIGMYVDN
+1229 VGKTYIGMYVDDN
-1241 LATDSTDPKKYKWN
+1241 IIDSNDPKKYKWN
-1255 LIKGADGAQGIA
+1255 LIKGADGARGIQ
-1267 GPAGKDGKTPYWHT
+1267 GPAGADGKTPYWHV
-1281 AYANSADGTVD
+1281 AYANSSDGTVD

-1303 IGQYTDYDAIDSND
+1303 IGQYTDYDAIDSSD
-1317 PKKYRWTDMI
+1317 PKKYRWTDMV
-1327 GTVVVGTNNLINGTK
+1327 GTVVVGTNNLIDGTK
-1342 SFSGEDWFTS
+1342 SFFGTDWFTS

-1358 NISNYPFTFKKWIS
+1358 NLSNCPFTLKKWIS
-1372 AQKVSHAKDIMVEQG
+1372 GQKVSHAKDIMVEQG

-1421 REAIIKNVDSNV
+1421 RETIIKNVDSSL
-1433 RRFEITFTPTKTGK
+1433 RRFEITFTPTKTGR

-1456 SEQGSFST
+1456 SEQGSFSS

-1482 ADKASNLDSKADGAF
+1482 ADKASNLDSKADQELTQAQILALEER
-1497 TVEQLNAIAEE
+1497 TAIARENAIAEAMQNTLSE
-1508 QRLMKA
+1508 VETKWKLWYDLNTIDEKQKVA
-1514 NLEAAA
+1514 NDIAQLFDRTTEFKQLLGEASARFSFINNETLIGEEGVA
-1520 SLQEVQDKAKELLDQ
+1520 IGDKGGKAKLFL
-1535 IKKIEDGQKVSE
+1535 
-1547 QTMISNANRVVQILA
+1547 
-1562 KLENVQ
+1562 
-1568 LVTEAITQYMSYS
+1568 S
-1581 NDGLVIKMKD
+1581 NDSISFVTNGVAQMTLTGDTLTIKNGLFTERIQIGNFVEEVYDRNPLFNVI
-1591 GTSSVRVTTDRIAF
+1591 RA
-1605 YSGGTETAFI
+1605 
-1615 SQGYLQI
+1615 
-1622 ESGVFT
+1622 
-1628 LRLRIGSFLFEESSK
+1628 
-1643 GRLQIKKIRGIGG
+1643 IRNS

>member
-1 MVIITLVIHDSKLH
+1 MLTIHGPDLK
-15 PVLLLD
+15 PVLFLD
-21 NEKQGTLNYFD
+21 NDKQGALNYFNHK
-32 DTWTRQLTTGSSVF
+32 WYRKQKTGSSVL

-51 KKTLEGDNP
+51 KKDLLGDSP
-60 LNHKYQVLNDQAF
+60 LSHKYHVLNDQAF

-78 KDKVQLFNIMQI
+78 KGKVQLLNIMKIDEDEKQI
-90 EETETTVRCYCEN
+90 DCYCEN
-103 LNLELLNEYCNPYKA
+103 LNLELLNEYCNAYKA

-127 LVAFDILNW
+127 LVQFDILNW
-136 GALTIGTNEVNDKK
+136 GALTVGTNEVKDKK
-150 LTLEWTGQD
+150 LTLEWTSQE

-177 FETQLHNNH
+177 FETKLNFNH
-186 TFKAFIVNVYKEY
+186 TFKQLIINIYKEY

-242 KKTVK
+242 KKNVK

-305 TQLYLESYWG
+305 TQLYLESFWG

-323 NNWAGMT
+323 NNWSGMT

-389 YTKGLFT
+389 YTKGLFR
-396 AGGAKYNYA
+396 AGGAKYDYA
-405 EAKYQSY
+405 AAGYQSY

-426 TGNILDTIDKLW
+426 TGNILNTIDKLW

-455 KTIQALNEA
+455 KTMQALNEA

-522 GWKLERSPN
+522 GWKLDRSPN
-531 ASNLQAGGIYSVKA
+531 AGNLQAGGIYNVKA
-545 NFGAPFYTGQWGHT
+545 NFGAPFYTTQWGHT

-566 STRVTVLEQNFAGRM
+566 KTRVTVLEQNFVGRM
-581 YVVENSYEINAF
+581 YVVENSYDINSF
-593 ARGLQTV
+593 ASGLQTV

-615 TTQQVSGGTQI
+615 TTQQVTGGTQI
-626 SYEEVVQEAQTESYE
+626 SYEEVVQEARTETYE

-702 TDSQD
+702 TDSQE

-712 ALKDL
+712 GLKDL

-734 LEIGDVVRIQD
+734 LELGDVVRIQD
-745 DGYQPPLIL
+745 DGYEPPLIL
-754 SARVVEQVLSKDN
+754 TARVVEQEISITN
-767 PNSNKTKFS
+767 PSSNKTKFS

-863 VLNVTVEAYINEELV
+863 VLNITVEAYLNEELV
-878 ATAQVSFTDTE
+878 ASTQISFTDTE
-889 DGTDG
+889 DG
-894 VGIKSTSVVYG
+894 
-905 LSNSADTQP
+905 AD
-914 ILWTGTI
+914 
-921 PVAGE
+921 
-926 GQYLWTRKITDY
+926 
-938 TDDAKEDTIE
+938 
-948 YTYSFQG
+948 
-955 KTGVAGTSI
+955 
-964 KVSKI
+964 
-969 EYQVGASGTVTPS
+969 
-982 GAWLTTI
+982 
-989 PSVPDGQFLWSK
+989 
-1001 TTMSDNSVIYGI
+1001 
-1013 SKQGA
+1013 
-1018 TGPKGDKGADGVAGK
+1018 GK
-1033 DGVGVKTTTITY
+1033 DGL
-1045 GISANETT
+1045 
-1053 QPTNWTTSVPAL
+1053 P
-1065 VKGQYL
+1065 
-1071 WTKTVWAYTDST
+1071 
-1083 SETGYVK
+1083 
-1090 TYIAKDGN
+1090 
-1098 NGSDGIAGK
+1098 
-1107 DGVGIKTTTIT
+1107 
-1118 YKASTSGT
+1118 
-1126 VTPNG
+1126 
-1131 TWTSAIPSVPS
+1131 
-1142 GQFLWTK
+1142 
-1149 TVWTYTDNTNE
+1149 
-1160 TGYSVAK
+1160 
-1167 MGEKGDKGDAGPQ
+1167 GPQ
-1180 GPTGA
+1180 GPPGID
-1185 TGLQGP
+1185 GLQGP
-1191 KGDQGVIGPTGA
+1191 RGEQGIPGPAGA
-1203 DGKPSYTHIAY
+1203 DGKATYTHIAY
-1214 ATNSTGTTGFSVSDN
+1214 ALDETGTTGFSVSDN
-1229 VGKTYIGMYVDN
+1229 TGKTYIGMYVDDN
-1241 LATDSTDPKKYKWN
+1241 IIDSNDPKKYKWN
-1255 LIKGADGAQGIA
+1255 LIKGADGARGIQ
-1267 GPAGKDGKTPYWHT
+1267 GPAGADGKTPYWHV
-1281 AYANSADGTVD
+1281 AYANSSDGTVD

-1303 IGQYTDYDAIDSND
+1303 IGQYTDYDAIDSSD
-1317 PKKYRWTDMI
+1317 PKKYRWTDMV
-1327 GTVVVGTNNLINGTK
+1327 GTVVVGTNNLIDGTK
-1342 SFSGEDWFTS
+1342 SFFGTDWFTS

-1358 NISNYPFTFKKWIS
+1358 NLSNCPFTLKKWIS
-1372 AQKVSHAKDIMVEQG
+1372 GQKVSHAKDIMVEQG

-1421 REAIIKNVDSNV
+1421 RETIIKNVDSSL
-1433 RRFEITFTPTKTGK
+1433 RRFEITFTPTKTGR

-1456 SEQGSFST
+1456 SEQGSFSS

>member
-1 MVIITLVIHDSKLH
+1 MVVITLVIHDAKLH

-21 NEKQGTLNYFD
+21 NERQGALNYYD
-32 DTWTRQLTTGSSVF
+32 DLWTRQLTTGSSAF

-51 KKTLEGDNP
+51 KKSLLGDNP
-60 LNHKYQVLNDQAF
+60 LNHKYHALNDQAF

-78 KDKVQLFNIMQI
+78 KDKVQLFNIMRV
-90 EETETTVRCYCEN
+90 EETETTIRCFCEN
-103 LNLELLNEYCNPYKA
+103 LNLELLNEYCNAYKA

-127 LVAFDILNW
+127 LVQFDILNW
-136 GALTIGTNEVNDKK
+136 GALTIGTNEVKDKK

-186 TFKAFIVNVYKEY
+186 TFKAFIINIYKEY
-199 EEGKSYGVGRDKTDV
+199 EEGKSYGVGRDRSDTV
-214 ILRYQKNISGIRKTV
+214 LRYQKNIAGITKKL

-247 GERVISNPV
+247 GERVVSNPV

-265 SNRTYLGGDL
+265 SNRTYLGGDI

-389 YTKGLFT
+389 YTKGLFKV
-396 AGGAKYNYA
+396 GGAKYDYA
-405 EAKYQSY
+405 AAGYQSY
-412 TNLMTNIRNGINKV
+412 TNLMTNIRNGINKAS
-426 TGNILDTIDKLW
+426 GNILNTIDTLW
-438 QTPVQPITAVN
+438 QTPVKPITSATT
-449 VARRAT
+449 AKRAT
-455 KTIQALNEA
+455 KTIQAINEA
-464 TRLKG
+464 TKLKG
-469 RRIGSGQCYAL
+469 RRVGSGQCYAL

-517 NWGAY
+517 NWGSY
-522 GWKLERSPN
+522 GWKVDKSPN
-531 ASNLQAGGIYSVKA
+531 AGNLKAGGIYNVRA
-545 NFGAPFYTGQWGHT
+545 NRGAPFYTTGWGHT

-566 STRVTVLEQNFAGRM
+566 KTRVTVLEQNFVGRM
-581 YVVENSYEINAF
+581 YVVENSYDINSF
-593 ARGLQTV
+593 ASGLQTV

-615 TTQQVSGGTQI
+615 TTQQITGGTQI
-626 SYEEVVQEAQTESYE
+626 SYEEVVQEAQTETYE

-734 LEIGDVVRIQD
+734 LELGDVVRIQD
-745 DGYQPPLIL
+745 DGYEPPLIL
-754 SARVVEQVLSKDN
+754 TARVVEQEISITN
-767 PNSNKTKFS
+767 PSSNKTKFS
-776 NFVEKESQLASD
+776 NFVEKESQLATD

-803 EIKLA
+803 EITLA

-863 VLNVTVEAYINEELV
+863 VLNITVEAYLNEELV
-878 ATAQVSFTDTE
+878 ASTQISFTDTE
-889 DGTDG
+889 DG
-894 VGIKSTSVVYG
+894 
-905 LSNSADTQP
+905 
-914 ILWTGTI
+914 
-921 PVAGE
+921 
-926 GQYLWTRKITDY
+926 
-938 TDDAKEDTIE
+938 
-948 YTYSFQG
+948 
-955 KTGVAGTSI
+955 
-964 KVSKI
+964 
-969 EYQVGASGTVTPS
+969 
-982 GAWLTTI
+982 
-989 PSVPDGQFLWSK
+989 
-1001 TTMSDNSVIYGI
+1001 
-1013 SKQGA
+1013 
-1018 TGPKGDKGADGVAGK
+1018 
-1033 DGVGVKTTTITY
+1033 
-1045 GISANETT
+1045 
-1053 QPTNWTTSVPAL
+1053 
-1065 VKGQYL
+1065 
-1071 WTKTVWAYTDST
+1071 
-1083 SETGYVK
+1083 
-1090 TYIAKDGN
+1090 
-1098 NGSDGIAGK
+1098 
-1107 DGVGIKTTTIT
+1107 
-1118 YKASTSGT
+1118 
-1126 VTPNG
+1126 
-1131 TWTSAIPSVPS
+1131 
-1142 GQFLWTK
+1142 
-1149 TVWTYTDNTNE
+1149 
-1160 TGYSVAK
+1160 
-1167 MGEKGDKGDAGPQ
+1167 EKGD
-1180 GPTGA
+1180 
-1185 TGLQGP
+1185 
-1191 KGDQGVIGPTGA
+1191 
-1203 DGKPSYTHIAY
+1203 DGKSSWTAW
-1214 ATNSTGTTGFSVSDN
+1214 ANSE
-1229 VGKTYIGMYVDN
+1229 
-1241 LATDSTDPKKYKWN
+1241 
-1255 LIKGADGAQGIA
+1255 
-1267 GPAGKDGKTPYWHT
+1267 DGK
-1281 AYANSADGTVD
+1281 VD
-1292 FSVSDS
+1292 FSITESK
-1298 ANKRY
+1298 NRRF
-1303 IGQYTDYDAIDSND
+1303 IGTYTGIEQSTNYLDY
-1317 PKKYRWTDMI
+1317 KWTDMV
-1327 GTVVVGTNNLINGTK
+1327 GTVVVGTNNLIDGTK
-1342 SFSGEDWFTS
+1342 SFFGTDWFTS

-1358 NISNYPFTFKKWIS
+1358 NLSNYPFTLKKWIS
-1372 AQKVSHAKDIMVEQG
+1372 GQKVSHAKDIMVEQG

-1421 REAIIKNVDSNV
+1421 RETTIKNVDSNV

-1447 IRPRFAMVS
+1447 IRPRFAMIA
-1456 SEQGSFST
+1456 SEQGSFSS

-1482 ADKASNLDSKADGAF
+1482 ADKASNLDSKADGDF
-1497 TVEQLNAIAEE
+1497 TVEQLNKLAERARIAEAE
-1508 QRLMKA
+1508 LQSKA
-1514 NLEAAA
+1514 TLDTVNDWVKA
-1520 SLQEVQDKAKELLDQ
+1520 LQDEIKAREG
-1535 IKKIEDGQKVSE
+1535 GQKLSE
-1547 QTMISNANRVVQILA
+1547 QKLIDFSNRMIAVQQTIGEMQIRTDFVN
-1562 KLENVQ
+1562 KF
-1568 LVTEAITQYMSYS
+1568 MSQS
-1581 NDGLVIKMKD
+1581 EDGLVIGQKD
-1591 GTSSVRVTTDRIAF
+1591 GTSSVRVDNDRISF
-1605 YSGGTETAFI
+1605 YSSGKEVAYIAQSVLVIDSGIFTTK
-1615 SQGYLQI
+1615 LQI
-1622 ESGVFT
+1622 G
-1628 LRLRIGSFLFEESSK
+1628 RYRIEQYELNADINVVRYVG
-1643 GRLQIKKIRGIGG
+1643 

>member
-1 MVIITLVIHDSKLH
+1 MLTIHGPDLK
-15 PVLLLD
+15 PVLFLD
-21 NEKQGTLNYFD
+21 NDKQGALNYFNHK
-32 DTWTRQLTTGSSVF
+32 WYRKQKTGSSVL

-51 KKTLEGDNP
+51 KKDLLGDIP
-60 LNHKYQVLNDQAF
+60 LSHKYHVLNDQAF

-78 KDKVQLFNIMQI
+78 KSKVQLLNIMKIDEDEKQI
-90 EETETTVRCYCEN
+90 DCYCEN
-103 LNLELLNEYCNPYKA
+103 LNLELLNEYCNAYKA

-127 LVAFDILNW
+127 LVQFDILNW
-136 GALTIGTNEVNDKK
+136 GALTIGTNEVKDKK

-159 TKLARL
+159 TKLARI

-177 FETQLHNNH
+177 FETKLNFNH
-186 TFKAFIVNVYKEY
+186 TFKQLIINIYKEY

-247 GERVISNPV
+247 GERVVSNPV

-265 SNRTYLGGDL
+265 SNKTYLGGDL

-305 TQLYLESYWG
+305 CQLYLESFWG
-315 DSTVGRRD
+315 DSTVGKRD
-323 NNWAGMT
+323 NNWAGIS

-348 PANEGGTYMH
+348 PPSEGGTYMH

-363 DFLKDYTYLLAKQGI
+363 DFLKDYTYLLAKQGL

-389 YTKGLFT
+389 YTKGLFRV
-396 AGGAKYNYA
+396 GGAKDDYA
-405 EAKYQSY
+405 AAGYQSY

-426 TGNILDTIDKLW
+426 TGNILNTIDKLW

-455 KTIQALNEA
+455 KTMQALNEA

-522 GWKLERSPN
+522 GWKLDRSPN
-531 ASNLQAGGIYSVKA
+531 AGNLQAGGIYNVKA
-545 NFGAPFYTGQWGHT
+545 NFGAPFYTTQWGHT

-566 STRVTVLEQNFAGRM
+566 KTRVTVLEQNYAGRM
-581 YVVENSYEINAF
+581 YVMENSYEINAF

-615 TTQQVSGGTQI
+615 TTQQITGGTQI
-626 SYEEVVQEAQTESYE
+626 SYEEVVQEAQTETYE

-707 VLMST
+707 VLIST

-734 LEIGDVVRIQD
+734 LELGDVVRIQD
-745 DGYQPPLIL
+745 DGYEPPLIL
-754 SARVVEQVLSKDN
+754 TARVTEQEISSTN

-803 EIKLA
+803 EITLA
-808 TSNGVAFKNGT
+808 TSNGVAFKNGV

-824 TPSLQKNGKDYE
+824 TPSLQKNGKDYD
-836 AVYFYKN
+836 AIYFYKN
-843 GDSLIDIGPSLIV
+843 CDSLIEVGPSLTV
-856 KASDFNH
+856 KASDFSH
-863 VLNVTVEAYINEELV
+863 VLNITVEAYVNEELV
-878 ATAQVSFTDTE
+878 ASTQISFTDTE
-889 DGTDG
+889 DG
-894 VGIKSTSVVYG
+894 
-905 LSNSADTQP
+905 
-914 ILWTGTI
+914 
-921 PVAGE
+921 
-926 GQYLWTRKITDY
+926 
-938 TDDAKEDTIE
+938 
-948 YTYSFQG
+948 
-955 KTGVAGTSI
+955 
-964 KVSKI
+964 
-969 EYQVGASGTVTPS
+969 
-982 GAWLTTI
+982 
-989 PSVPDGQFLWSK
+989 
-1001 TTMSDNSVIYGI
+1001 
-1013 SKQGA
+1013 
-1018 TGPKGDKGADGVAGK
+1018 
-1033 DGVGVKTTTITY
+1033 
-1045 GISANETT
+1045 
-1053 QPTNWTTSVPAL
+1053 
-1065 VKGQYL
+1065 
-1071 WTKTVWAYTDST
+1071 
-1083 SETGYVK
+1083 
-1090 TYIAKDGN
+1090 
-1098 NGSDGIAGK
+1098 
-1107 DGVGIKTTTIT
+1107 
-1118 YKASTSGT
+1118 
-1126 VTPNG
+1126 
-1131 TWTSAIPSVPS
+1131 
-1142 GQFLWTK
+1142 
-1149 TVWTYTDNTNE
+1149 
-1160 TGYSVAK
+1160 
-1167 MGEKGDKGDAGPQ
+1167 EKGD
-1180 GPTGA
+1180 
-1185 TGLQGP
+1185 
-1191 KGDQGVIGPTGA
+1191 
-1203 DGKPSYTHIAY
+1203 DGKSSWTAW
-1214 ATNSTGTTGFSVSDN
+1214 ANSE
-1229 VGKTYIGMYVDN
+1229 
-1241 LATDSTDPKKYKWN
+1241 
-1255 LIKGADGAQGIA
+1255 
-1267 GPAGKDGKTPYWHT
+1267 DGK
-1281 AYANSADGTVD
+1281 VD
-1292 FSVSDS
+1292 FSITESK
-1298 ANKRY
+1298 NRRF
-1303 IGQYTDYDAIDSND
+1303 IGTYTGIEQSTNYLDY
-1317 PKKYRWTDMI
+1317 KWTDMV
-1327 GTVVVGTNNLINGTK
+1327 GTVVVGTNNLIDGTK
-1342 SFSGEDWFTS
+1342 SFVGSDWFTS

-1372 AQKVSHAKDIMVEQG
+1372 GQKVSHAKDIMVEQG

-1394 YVKREV
+1394 YVKREQ

-1405 FYLYDIAD
+1405 FYLYDETD
-1413 GFITSDTP
+1413 GFITSDTQ
-1421 REAIIKNVDSNV
+1421 RETIIKNVDSSL
-1433 RRFEITFTPTKTGK
+1433 RRFEITFTPTKTGR

-1456 SEQGSFST
+1456 SEQGSFSS

-1482 ADKASNLDSKADGAF
+1482 ADKASNLDAKADGAF
-1497 TVEQLNAIAEE
+1497 TVEQLNALAERARIAEAE
-1508 QRLMKA
+1508 LQSKA
-1514 NLEAAA
+1514 TLDTVNDWVKA
-1520 SLQEVQDKAKELLDQ
+1520 LQDQ
-1535 IKKIEDGQKVSE
+1535 IKAREEGQKLSE
-1547 QTMISNANRVVQILA
+1547 QKLIDASNRMIAVQQTIGEMQIRTDFVN
-1562 KLENVQ
+1562 KF
-1568 LVTEAITQYMSYS
+1568 MSQS
-1581 NDGLVIKMKD
+1581 EDGLVIGQKD
-1591 GTSSVRVTTDRIAF
+1591 GTSSVRVDNDRISF
-1605 YSGGTETAFI
+1605 YSSGKEVAYIAQSVLVIDSGIFTTK
-1615 SQGYLQI
+1615 LQI
-1622 ESGVFT
+1622 G
-1628 LRLRIGSFLFEESSK
+1628 RYRIEQYELNPDINVVRYVG
-1643 GRLQIKKIRGIGG
+1643 

>member
-1 MVIITLVIHDSKLH
+1 MLTIHGPDLK
-15 PVLLLD
+15 PVLFLD
-21 NEKQGTLNYFD
+21 NDKQGALNYFNHK
-32 DTWTRQLTTGSSVF
+32 WYRKQKTGSSVL

-51 KKTLEGDNP
+51 KKDLLGDSP
-60 LNHKYQVLNDQAF
+60 LSHKYHVLNDQAF

-78 KDKVQLFNIMQI
+78 KGKVQLLNIMKIDEDEKQI
-90 EETETTVRCYCEN
+90 DCYCEN
-103 LNLELLNEYCNPYKA
+103 LNLELLNEYCNAYKA

-127 LVAFDILNW
+127 LVQFDILNW
-136 GALTIGTNEVNDKK
+136 GALTVGTNEVKDKK
-150 LTLEWTGQD
+150 LTLEWTSQE

-177 FETQLHNNH
+177 FETKLNFNH
-186 TFKAFIVNVYKEY
+186 TFKQLIINIYKEY

-242 KKTVK
+242 KKNVK

-265 SNRTYLGGDL
+265 SNRTYLGGDI

-305 TQLYLESYWG
+305 TQLYLESCWG
-315 DSTVGRRD
+315 DSAVGRRD

-389 YTKGLFT
+389 YTKGLFK
-396 AGGAKYNYA
+396 AGGAKYDYA

-455 KTIQALNEA
+455 KTIQAINEA
-464 TRLKG
+464 TKLKG

-522 GWKLERSPN
+522 GWKVDKSPN
-531 ASNLQAGGIYSVKA
+531 AGNLKAGGIYNVRA
-545 NFGAPFYTGQWGHT
+545 NRGAPFYTTGWGHT

-566 STRVTVLEQNFAGRM
+566 KTRVTVLEQNFVGRM
-581 YVVENSYEINAF
+581 YVVENSYDINSF
-593 ARGLQTV
+593 ASGLQTV

-702 TDSQD
+702 TDSQE

-712 ALKDL
+712 GLKDL

-734 LEIGDVVRIQD
+734 LELGDVVRIQD
-745 DGYQPPLIL
+745 DGYEPPLIL
-754 SARVVEQVLSKDN
+754 TARVVEQEISITN
-767 PNSNKTKFS
+767 PSSNKTKFS

-863 VLNVTVEAYINEELV
+863 VLNITVEAYLNEELV
-878 ATAQVSFTDTE
+878 ASTQISFTDTE
-889 DGTDG
+889 DG
-894 VGIKSTSVVYG
+894 
-905 LSNSADTQP
+905 AD
-914 ILWTGTI
+914 
-921 PVAGE
+921 
-926 GQYLWTRKITDY
+926 
-938 TDDAKEDTIE
+938 
-948 YTYSFQG
+948 
-955 KTGVAGTSI
+955 
-964 KVSKI
+964 
-969 EYQVGASGTVTPS
+969 
-982 GAWLTTI
+982 
-989 PSVPDGQFLWSK
+989 
-1001 TTMSDNSVIYGI
+1001 
-1013 SKQGA
+1013 
-1018 TGPKGDKGADGVAGK
+1018 GK
-1033 DGVGVKTTTITY
+1033 DG
-1045 GISANETT
+1045 A
-1053 QPTNWTTSVPAL
+1053 P
-1065 VKGQYL
+1065 
-1071 WTKTVWAYTDST
+1071 
-1083 SETGYVK
+1083 
-1090 TYIAKDGN
+1090 
-1098 NGSDGIAGK
+1098 
-1107 DGVGIKTTTIT
+1107 
-1118 YKASTSGT
+1118 
-1126 VTPNG
+1126 
-1131 TWTSAIPSVPS
+1131 
-1142 GQFLWTK
+1142 
-1149 TVWTYTDNTNE
+1149 
-1160 TGYSVAK
+1160 
-1167 MGEKGDKGDAGPQ
+1167 GPQ
-1180 GPTGA
+1180 GSPGVN
-1185 TGLQGP
+1185 GLQGP
-1191 KGDQGVIGPTGA
+1191 KGDQGIQGPAGA
-1203 DGKPSYTHIAY
+1203 DGKATYTHIAY
-1214 ATNSTGTTGFSVSDN
+1214 ALDENGSTGFSVSDN
-1229 VGKTYIGMYVDN
+1229 VGKTYIGMYVDDN
-1241 LATDSTDPKKYKWN
+1241 IIDSNDPKKYKWN
-1255 LIKGADGAQGIA
+1255 LIKGADGARGIQ
-1267 GPAGKDGKTPYWHT
+1267 GPAGADGKTPYWHV
-1281 AYANSADGTVD
+1281 AYANSSDGTVD

-1303 IGQYTDYDAIDSND
+1303 IGQYTDYDAIDSSD
-1317 PKKYRWTDMI
+1317 PKKYRWTDMV
-1327 GTVVVGTNNLINGTK
+1327 GTVVVGTNNLIDGTK
-1342 SFSGEDWFTS
+1342 SFFGTDWFTS

-1358 NISNYPFTFKKWIS
+1358 NLSNCPFTLKKWIS
-1372 AQKVSHAKDIMVEQG
+1372 GQKVSHAKDIMVEQG

-1421 REAIIKNVDSNV
+1421 RETIIKNVDSSL
-1433 RRFEITFTPTKTGK
+1433 RRFEITFTPTKTGR

-1456 SEQGSFST
+1456 SEQGSFSS

>member
-21 NEKQGTLNYFD
+21 NEKQGALNYYD
-32 DTWTRQLTTGSSVF
+32 DLWTRQLTTGSSAF

-51 KKTLEGDNP
+51 KKTLLGDNP
-60 LNHKYQVLNDQAF
+60 LNHKYHALNDQAF

-78 KDKVQLFNIMQI
+78 KGKVQLFNIMQV
-90 EETETTVRCYCEN
+90 EETETTIRCLCEN

-136 GALTIGTNEVNDKK
+136 GALTIGTNEVKDKK

-199 EEGKSYGVGRDKTDV
+199 EEGKSYGVGRDRSDTV
-214 ILRYQKNISGIRKTV
+214 LRYQKNIAGITKKL

-247 GERVISNPV
+247 GERVVSNPV

-265 SNRTYLGGDL
+265 SNKTYLGGDI

-305 TQLYLESYWG
+305 TQLYLESFWG
-315 DSTVGRRD
+315 DSTVGKRD
-323 NNWAGMT
+323 NNWAGMS

-389 YTKGLFT
+389 YTKGLFR
-396 AGGAKYNYA
+396 AGGDKYDYA
-405 EAKYQSY
+405 AAGYQSY

-426 TGNILDTIDKLW
+426 TGNILNTIDKLW

-455 KTIQALNEA
+455 KTMQALNEA

-494 SSIGGI
+494 SSVGGI

-522 GWKLERSPN
+522 GWKLDRSPN
-531 ASNLQAGGIYSVKA
+531 AGNLQAGGIYNVKA
-545 NFGAPFYTGQWGHT
+545 NFGAPFYTTQWGHT

-566 STRVTVLEQNFAGRM
+566 KTRVTVLEQNYAGRM
-581 YVVENSYEINAF
+581 YVMENSYEINAF

-615 TTQQVSGGTQI
+615 TTQQVTGGTQI
-626 SYEEVVQEAQTESYE
+626 SYEEVVQEAQTETYE

-702 TDSQD
+702 TDSQE

-712 ALKDL
+712 GLKDL

-734 LEIGDVVRIQD
+734 LELGDVVRIQD
-745 DGYQPPLIL
+745 DGYEPPLIL
-754 SARVVEQVLSKDN
+754 TARVIEQEISITN
-767 PNSNKTKFS
+767 PSSNKTKFS

-803 EIKLA
+803 DIQLA
-808 TSNGVAFKNGT
+808 TSNGVAFKNGV

-824 TPSLQKNGKDYE
+824 TPNLQKNGKDYD
-836 AVYFYKN
+836 AIYFYKN
-843 GDSLIDIGPSLIV
+843 GDSLIEIGPSLTV

-863 VLNVTVEAYINEELV
+863 VLNITVEAYVNEELV
-878 ATAQVSFTDTE
+878 ASTQISFTDTE
-889 DGTDG
+889 DG
-894 VGIKSTSVVYG
+894 
-905 LSNSADTQP
+905 
-914 ILWTGTI
+914 
-921 PVAGE
+921 
-926 GQYLWTRKITDY
+926 
-938 TDDAKEDTIE
+938 
-948 YTYSFQG
+948 
-955 KTGVAGTSI
+955 
-964 KVSKI
+964 
-969 EYQVGASGTVTPS
+969 
-982 GAWLTTI
+982 
-989 PSVPDGQFLWSK
+989 
-1001 TTMSDNSVIYGI
+1001 
-1013 SKQGA
+1013 
-1018 TGPKGDKGADGVAGK
+1018 
-1033 DGVGVKTTTITY
+1033 
-1045 GISANETT
+1045 
-1053 QPTNWTTSVPAL
+1053 
-1065 VKGQYL
+1065 
-1071 WTKTVWAYTDST
+1071 
-1083 SETGYVK
+1083 
-1090 TYIAKDGN
+1090 
-1098 NGSDGIAGK
+1098 
-1107 DGVGIKTTTIT
+1107 
-1118 YKASTSGT
+1118 
-1126 VTPNG
+1126 
-1131 TWTSAIPSVPS
+1131 
-1142 GQFLWTK
+1142 
-1149 TVWTYTDNTNE
+1149 
-1160 TGYSVAK
+1160 
-1167 MGEKGDKGDAGPQ
+1167 EKGDD
-1180 GPTGA
+1180 GA
-1185 TGLQGP
+1185 TSW
-1191 KGDQGVIGPTGA
+1191 TA
-1203 DGKPSYTHIAY
+1203 WANSEDGK
-1214 ATNSTGTTGFSVSDN
+1214 
-1229 VGKTYIGMYVDN
+1229 
-1241 LATDSTDPKKYKWN
+1241 
-1255 LIKGADGAQGIA
+1255 
-1267 GPAGKDGKTPYWHT
+1267 
-1281 AYANSADGTVD
+1281 VD
-1292 FSVSDS
+1292 FSITESKNRRFIGTYTGLTQSTNYLDYKWIDMS
-1298 ANKRY
+1298 ANVV
-1303 IGQYTDYDAIDSND
+1303 
-1317 PKKYRWTDMI
+1317 I
-1327 GTVVVGTNNLINGTK
+1327 GTQNLLDGTK
-1342 SFSGEDWFTS
+1342 SFSGSWFTEG
-1352 ATLEDE
+1352 TIFETTK
-1358 NISNYPFTFKKWIS
+1358 ISEYPFEFKKWKS
-1372 AQKVSHAKDIMVEQG
+1372 GNKVSHTIEFDVKAG
-1387 VTYTFSA
+1387 VTYTFTA
-1394 YVKREV
+1394 AIAREN
-1400 AGNLY
+1400 AGRLY
-1405 FYLYDIAD
+1405 FYLYDLFANH
-1413 GFITSDTP
+1413 ITSNTP
-1421 REAIIKNVDSNV
+1421 RETIIENVTTDIQMFKV
-1433 RRFEITFTPTKTGK
+1433 TFVPLRDGK
-1447 IRPRFAMVS
+1447 IKPRFAMLAS
-1456 SEQGSFST
+1456 DAGWFMT
-1464 GGFMLV
+1464 GGYMLV
-1470 RGNKTGD
+1470 KGNKSGD

-1482 ADKASNLDSKADGAF
+1482 ADKASNLDSKADQELTRAQILALEER
-1497 TVEQLNAIAEE
+1497 TAIARENAIAEAMQHTLSE
-1508 QRLMKA
+1508 VETKWKLWYDLNTIDEKQKVA
-1514 NLEAAA
+1514 NDIAQLFDRTTEFKQLLGEASAKFSFINNETLIGEEGIA
-1520 SLQEVQDKAKELLDQ
+1520 IGDKDGKAKLFL
-1535 IKKIEDGQKVSE
+1535 
-1547 QTMISNANRVVQILA
+1547 
-1562 KLENVQ
+1562 
-1568 LVTEAITQYMSYS
+1568 S
-1581 NDGLVIKMKD
+1581 NDSISFVTNGVAQMTLTGDTLTIKNGLFTERIQIGNFVEEVYDRNPLFNVI
-1591 GTSSVRVTTDRIAF
+1591 RA
-1605 YSGGTETAFI
+1605 
-1615 SQGYLQI
+1615 
-1622 ESGVFT
+1622 
-1628 LRLRIGSFLFEESSK
+1628 
-1643 GRLQIKKIRGIGG
+1643 IRNS

>member
-21 NEKQGTLNYFD
+21 NDKQGALNYYD
-32 DTWTRQLTTGSSVF
+32 DLWTRQLTTGSSAF

-51 KKTLEGDNP
+51 KKTLLGDNP
-60 LNHKYQVLNDQAF
+60 LNHKYHALNDQAF

-78 KDKVQLFNIMQI
+78 KGKVQLFNIMQV
-90 EETETTVRCYCEN
+90 EETETKIRCLCEN
-103 LNLELLNEYCNPYKA
+103 LNLELLNEYCNAYKA

-127 LVAFDILNW
+127 LVEFDILNW
-136 GALTIGTNEVNDKK
+136 GALTIGTNEVKDKK

-165 LSIANNFDAEIE
+165 LSIANNFDAEVE

-186 TFKAFIVNVYKEY
+186 TFKAFIINIYKEY
-199 EEGKSYGVGRDKTDV
+199 EEGKSYGVGRDRSDTV
-214 ILRYQKNISGIRKTV
+214 LRYQKNIAGITKKL

-247 GERVISNPV
+247 GERVVSNPV

-265 SNRTYLGGDL
+265 SNRTYLGGDI

-305 TQLYLESYWG
+305 TQLYLESFWG

-323 NNWAGMT
+323 NNWSGMT
-330 GGAQTRPSGVKVT
+330 GSAQTRPSGVKVT

-389 YTKGLFT
+389 YTKGLFR
-396 AGGAKYNYA
+396 AGGAKYDYA
-405 EAKYQSY
+405 AAGYQSY
-412 TNLMTNIRNGINKV
+412 TNLMSNIRNGINKV
-426 TGNILDTIDKLW
+426 TGNILNTIDKLW

-455 KTIQALNEA
+455 KTMQALNEA

-494 SSIGGI
+494 SSVGGI

-522 GWKLERSPN
+522 GWKLDRSPN
-531 ASNLQAGGIYSVKA
+531 AGNLQAGGIYNVKA
-545 NFGAPFYTGQWGHT
+545 NFGAPFYTTQWGHT

-566 STRVTVLEQNFAGRM
+566 KTRVTVLEQNYAGRM
-581 YVVENSYEINAF
+581 YVMENSYEINAF

-615 TTQQVSGGTQI
+615 TTQQVTGGTQI
-626 SYEEVVQEAQTESYE
+626 SYEEVVQEAQTETYE

-702 TDSQD
+702 TDSQE

-712 ALKDL
+712 GLKDL
-717 KAHAYPAITY
+717 KAHAYPAVTY
-727 EVDGYVD
+727 EVNGYVD
-734 LEIGDVVRIQD
+734 LELGDVVRIQD
-745 DGYQPPLIL
+745 DGYEPPLIL
-754 SARVVEQVLSKDN
+754 TARVIEQEISITN
-767 PNSNKTKFS
+767 PSSNKTKFS

-803 EIKLA
+803 DIQLA
-808 TSNGVAFKNGT
+808 TSNGVAFKNGV

-824 TPSLQKNGKDYE
+824 TPNLQKNGKDYD
-836 AVYFYKN
+836 AIYFYKN
-843 GDSLIDIGPSLIV
+843 GDSLIEIGPSLTV
-856 KASDFNH
+856 KASDFIH
-863 VLNVTVEAYINEELV
+863 VLNITVEAYVNEELV
-878 ATAQVSFTDTE
+878 ASTQISFTDTE
-889 DGTDG
+889 DG
-894 VGIKSTSVVYG
+894 
-905 LSNSADTQP
+905 
-914 ILWTGTI
+914 
-921 PVAGE
+921 
-926 GQYLWTRKITDY
+926 
-938 TDDAKEDTIE
+938 
-948 YTYSFQG
+948 
-955 KTGVAGTSI
+955 
-964 KVSKI
+964 
-969 EYQVGASGTVTPS
+969 
-982 GAWLTTI
+982 
-989 PSVPDGQFLWSK
+989 
-1001 TTMSDNSVIYGI
+1001 
-1013 SKQGA
+1013 
-1018 TGPKGDKGADGVAGK
+1018 
-1033 DGVGVKTTTITY
+1033 
-1045 GISANETT
+1045 
-1053 QPTNWTTSVPAL
+1053 
-1065 VKGQYL
+1065 
-1071 WTKTVWAYTDST
+1071 
-1083 SETGYVK
+1083 
-1090 TYIAKDGN
+1090 
-1098 NGSDGIAGK
+1098 
-1107 DGVGIKTTTIT
+1107 
-1118 YKASTSGT
+1118 
-1126 VTPNG
+1126 
-1131 TWTSAIPSVPS
+1131 
-1142 GQFLWTK
+1142 
-1149 TVWTYTDNTNE
+1149 
-1160 TGYSVAK
+1160 
-1167 MGEKGDKGDAGPQ
+1167 EKGD
-1180 GPTGA
+1180 
-1185 TGLQGP
+1185 
-1191 KGDQGVIGPTGA
+1191 
-1203 DGKPSYTHIAY
+1203 DGKSSWTAW
-1214 ATNSTGTTGFSVSDN
+1214 ANSE
-1229 VGKTYIGMYVDN
+1229 
-1241 LATDSTDPKKYKWN
+1241 
-1255 LIKGADGAQGIA
+1255 
-1267 GPAGKDGKTPYWHT
+1267 DGK
-1281 AYANSADGTVD
+1281 VD
-1292 FSVSDS
+1292 FSITESK
-1298 ANKRY
+1298 NRRF
-1303 IGQYTDYDAIDSND
+1303 IGTYTGIEQSTNYLDY
-1317 PKKYRWTDMI
+1317 KWTDMV
-1327 GTVVVGTNNLINGTK
+1327 GTVVVGTNNLIDGTK
-1342 SFSGEDWFTS
+1342 SFVGTDWFTS

-1358 NISNYPFTFKKWIS
+1358 NLSNYPFTLKKWTS
-1372 AQKVSHAKDIMVEQG
+1372 GQKVSHTKDIMVEQG

-1394 YVKREV
+1394 YIKREQ

-1405 FYLYDIAD
+1405 FYLYDETD

-1421 REAIIKNVDSNV
+1421 RETIIKNVDSSL

-1456 SEQGSFST
+1456 SEQSSFSS

-1482 ADKASNLDSKADGAF
+1482 VDKASNLDSKADGDF
-1497 TVEQLNAIAEE
+1497 TVEQLNKLAERARIAEAE
-1508 QRLMKA
+1508 LQSKA
-1514 NLEAAA
+1514 TLDTVNGWVKA
-1520 SLQEVQDKAKELLDQ
+1520 LQDEIKARQ
-1535 IKKIEDGQKVSE
+1535 AGQKISE
-1547 QTMISNANRVVQILA
+1547 QKLIEASNRMVAVQQNIGEMQIRTDFVN
-1562 KLENVQ
+1562 KF
-1568 LVTEAITQYMSYS
+1568 MSQS
-1581 NDGLVIKMKD
+1581 EDGLVIGQKD
-1591 GTSSVRVTTDRIAF
+1591 GTSSVRVDNDRISF
-1605 YSGGTETAFI
+1605 YSSGKEVAYIAQSVLVIDSGIFTTK
-1615 SQGYLQI
+1615 LQI
-1622 ESGVFT
+1622 G
-1628 LRLRIGSFLFEESSK
+1628 RYRIEQYELNPDINVVRYVG
-1643 GRLQIKKIRGIGG
+1643 

>member
-136 GALTIGTNEVNDKK
+136 GALTIGTNEVKDKK

-177 FETQLHNNH
+177 FETQLHNNY
-186 TFKAFIVNVYKEY
+186 TFKAFIINIYKEY
-199 EEGKSYGVGRDKTDV
+199 EEGKSYGVGRDRSDTV
-214 ILRYQKNISGIRKTV
+214 LRYQKNIAGITKKL

-247 GERVISNPV
+247 GERVVSNPV

-265 SNRTYLGGDL
+265 SNKTYLGGDL

-286 VQAIIN
+286 VQSIIN

-305 TQLYLESYWG
+305 CQLYLESLWG
-315 DSTVGRRD
+315 DSAVGKRD
-323 NNWAGMT
+323 NNWAGIS

-343 TGMAR
+343 TEMAR
-348 PANEGGTYMH
+348 PPSEGGTYMH

-363 DFLKDYTYLLAKQGI
+363 DFLKDYTYLLAKQGL

-389 YTKGLFT
+389 YTKGLFRV
-396 AGGAKYNYA
+396 GGAKDDYA
-405 EAKYQSY
+405 AAGYQHYIS
-412 TNLMTNIRNGINKV
+412 TMTSIRNGINKV
-426 TGNILDTIDKLW
+426 SGNILNTIDTLW

-455 KTIQALNEA
+455 KTMQALNEA

-522 GWKLERSPN
+522 GWKVDKSPN
-531 ASNLQAGGIYSVKA
+531 AGNLKAGGIYNVRA
-545 NFGAPFYTGQWGHT
+545 NRGAPFYTTGWGHT

-566 STRVTVLEQNFAGRM
+566 KTRVTVLEQNFAGRM

-600 CYPREIAQGMSVNGA
+600 CYPREIAQGMAVNGA

-707 VLMST
+707 VLIST

-717 KAHAYPAITY
+717 KAHAYPAVTY

-734 LEIGDVVRIQD
+734 LELGDVVRIQD
-745 DGYQPPLIL
+745 DGYEPPLIL
-754 SARVVEQVLSKDN
+754 TARVIEQEISITN
-767 PNSNKTKFS
+767 PSSNKTKFS
-776 NFVEKESQLASD
+776 NFVEKESQLATD

-808 TSNGVAFKNGT
+808 TSNGVAFKNGV

-824 TPSLQKNGKDYE
+824 TPSLQKNGKDYD
-836 AVYFYKN
+836 AIYFYKN
-843 GDSLIDIGPSLIV
+843 GDSLIEVGPSLTV
-856 KASDFNH
+856 KASDFSH
-863 VLNVTVEAYINEELV
+863 VLNITVEAYVNEELV
-878 ATAQVSFTDTE
+878 ASTQISFTDTE

-894 VGIKSTSVVYG
+894 
-905 LSNSADTQP
+905 
-914 ILWTGTI
+914 
-921 PVAGE
+921 
-926 GQYLWTRKITDY
+926 
-938 TDDAKEDTIE
+938 
-948 YTYSFQG
+948 
-955 KTGVAGTSI
+955 
-964 KVSKI
+964 
-969 EYQVGASGTVTPS
+969 
-982 GAWLTTI
+982 
-989 PSVPDGQFLWSK
+989 
-1001 TTMSDNSVIYGI
+1001 
-1013 SKQGA
+1013 
-1018 TGPKGDKGADGVAGK
+1018 
-1033 DGVGVKTTTITY
+1033 
-1045 GISANETT
+1045 
-1053 QPTNWTTSVPAL
+1053 
-1065 VKGQYL
+1065 
-1071 WTKTVWAYTDST
+1071 
-1083 SETGYVK
+1083 
-1090 TYIAKDGN
+1090 
-1098 NGSDGIAGK
+1098 
-1107 DGVGIKTTTIT
+1107 
-1118 YKASTSGT
+1118 
-1126 VTPNG
+1126 
-1131 TWTSAIPSVPS
+1131 
-1142 GQFLWTK
+1142 
-1149 TVWTYTDNTNE
+1149 
-1160 TGYSVAK
+1160 
-1167 MGEKGDKGDAGPQ
+1167 EKGD
-1180 GPTGA
+1180 
-1185 TGLQGP
+1185 
-1191 KGDQGVIGPTGA
+1191 
-1203 DGKPSYTHIAY
+1203 DGKSSWTAW
-1214 ATNSTGTTGFSVSDN
+1214 ANSE
-1229 VGKTYIGMYVDN
+1229 
-1241 LATDSTDPKKYKWN
+1241 
-1255 LIKGADGAQGIA
+1255 
-1267 GPAGKDGKTPYWHT
+1267 DGK
-1281 AYANSADGTVD
+1281 VD
-1292 FSVSDS
+1292 FSITESK
-1298 ANKRY
+1298 NRRF
-1303 IGQYTDYDAIDSND
+1303 IGTYTGIEQSTNYLDY
-1317 PKKYRWTDMI
+1317 KWTDMV
-1327 GTVVVGTNNLINGTK
+1327 GTVVVGTNNLIDGTK
-1342 SFSGEDWFTS
+1342 SFFGTDWFTS

-1358 NISNYPFTFKKWIS
+1358 NLSNYPFTLKKWIS
-1372 AQKVSHAKDIMVEQG
+1372 GQKVSHAKDIMVEQG

-1421 REAIIKNVDSNV
+1421 RETIIKNVDSSL
-1433 RRFEITFTPTKTGK
+1433 RRFEITFTPAKTGK

-1482 ADKASNLDSKADGAF
+1482 ADKASNLDSKADGDF
-1497 TVEQLNAIAEE
+1497 TVEQLNKLAERARIAEAE
-1508 QRLMKA
+1508 LQSKA
-1514 NLEAAA
+1514 TLDTVNGWVKA
-1520 SLQEVQDKAKELLDQ
+1520 LQDEIKARE
-1535 IKKIEDGQKVSE
+1535 EGQKLSE
-1547 QTMISNANRVVQILA
+1547 QKLIDASNRMIAVQQTVGEMQVRTDFVN
-1562 KLENVQ
+1562 KF
-1568 LVTEAITQYMSYS
+1568 MSQS
-1581 NDGLVIKMKD
+1581 EDGLVIGQKD
-1591 GTSSVRVTTDRIAF
+1591 GTSSVRVDNDRISF
-1605 YSGGTETAFI
+1605 YSSGKEVAYIAQSVLVIDSGIFTTK
-1615 SQGYLQI
+1615 LQI
-1622 ESGVFT
+1622 G
-1628 LRLRIGSFLFEESSK
+1628 RYRIEQYELNPDINVVRYVG
-1643 GRLQIKKIRGIGG
+1643 

>member
-21 NEKQGTLNYFD
+21 NDKQGALNYYD
-32 DTWTRQLTTGSSVF
+32 DLWTRQLTTGSSAF

-51 KKTLEGDNP
+51 KKTLLGDNP
-60 LNHKYQVLNDQAF
+60 LNHKYHALNDQAF

-78 KDKVQLFNIMQI
+78 KGKVQLFNIMQV
-90 EETETTVRCYCEN
+90 EETETKIHCYCEN

-136 GALTIGTNEVNDKK
+136 GALTIGTNEVKDKK

-177 FETQLHNNH
+177 FETQLHNNY
-186 TFKAFIVNVYKEY
+186 TFKAFIINIYKEY
-199 EEGKSYGVGRDKTDV
+199 EEGKSYGVGRDRSDTV
-214 ILRYQKNISGIRKTV
+214 LRYQKNIAGITKKL

-247 GERVISNPV
+247 GERVVSNPV

-265 SNRTYLGGDL
+265 SNKTYLGGDI

-305 TQLYLESYWG
+305 TQLYLESFWG
-315 DSTVGRRD
+315 DSTVGKRD
-323 NNWAGMT
+323 NNWAGMS

-389 YTKGLFT
+389 YTKELFR
-396 AGGAKYNYA
+396 AGGAKYDYA
-405 EAKYQSY
+405 AAGYQSY

-426 TGNILDTIDKLW
+426 TGNILNTIDKLW

-455 KTIQALNEA
+455 KTMQALNEA

-522 GWKLERSPN
+522 GWKLDRSPN
-531 ASNLQAGGIYSVKA
+531 AGNLQAGGIYNVKA
-545 NFGAPFYTGQWGHT
+545 NFGAPFYTTQWGHT

-566 STRVTVLEQNFAGRM
+566 KTRVTVLEQNFVGRM
-581 YVVENSYEINAF
+581 YVVENSYDINSF
-593 ARGLQTV
+593 ASGLQTV

-615 TTQQVSGGTQI
+615 TTQQVTGGTQI
-626 SYEEVVQEAQTESYE
+626 SYEEVVQEARTETYE

-702 TDSQD
+702 TDSQE

-712 ALKDL
+712 GLKDL

-734 LEIGDVVRIQD
+734 LELGDVVRIQD
-745 DGYQPPLIL
+745 DGYEPPLIL
-754 SARVVEQVLSKDN
+754 TARVVEQEISITN
-767 PNSNKTKFS
+767 PSSNKTKFS

-863 VLNVTVEAYINEELV
+863 VLNITVEAYLNEELV
-878 ATAQVSFTDTE
+878 ASTQISFTDTE
-889 DGTDG
+889 DG
-894 VGIKSTSVVYG
+894 
-905 LSNSADTQP
+905 AD
-914 ILWTGTI
+914 
-921 PVAGE
+921 
-926 GQYLWTRKITDY
+926 
-938 TDDAKEDTIE
+938 
-948 YTYSFQG
+948 
-955 KTGVAGTSI
+955 
-964 KVSKI
+964 
-969 EYQVGASGTVTPS
+969 
-982 GAWLTTI
+982 
-989 PSVPDGQFLWSK
+989 
-1001 TTMSDNSVIYGI
+1001 
-1013 SKQGA
+1013 
-1018 TGPKGDKGADGVAGK
+1018 GK
-1033 DGVGVKTTTITY
+1033 DGL
-1045 GISANETT
+1045 
-1053 QPTNWTTSVPAL
+1053 P
-1065 VKGQYL
+1065 
-1071 WTKTVWAYTDST
+1071 
-1083 SETGYVK
+1083 
-1090 TYIAKDGN
+1090 
-1098 NGSDGIAGK
+1098 
-1107 DGVGIKTTTIT
+1107 
-1118 YKASTSGT
+1118 
-1126 VTPNG
+1126 
-1131 TWTSAIPSVPS
+1131 
-1142 GQFLWTK
+1142 
-1149 TVWTYTDNTNE
+1149 
-1160 TGYSVAK
+1160 
-1167 MGEKGDKGDAGPQ
+1167 GPQ
-1180 GPTGA
+1180 GPPGID
-1185 TGLQGP
+1185 GLQGP
-1191 KGDQGVIGPTGA
+1191 RGEQGIPGPAGA
-1203 DGKPSYTHIAY
+1203 DGKATYTHIAY
-1214 ATNSTGTTGFSVSDN
+1214 ALDETGTTGFSVSDN
-1229 VGKTYIGMYVDN
+1229 TGKTYIGMYVDDN
-1241 LATDSTDPKKYKWN
+1241 IIDSNDPKKYKWN
-1255 LIKGADGAQGIA
+1255 LIKGADGARGIQ
-1267 GPAGKDGKTPYWHT
+1267 GPAGADGKTPYWHV
-1281 AYANSADGTVD
+1281 AYANSSDGTVD

-1303 IGQYTDYDAIDSND
+1303 IGQYTDYDAIDSSD
-1317 PKKYRWTDMI
+1317 PKKYRWTDMV
-1327 GTVVVGTNNLINGTK
+1327 GTVVVGTNNLIDGTK
-1342 SFSGEDWFTS
+1342 SFFGTDWFTS

-1358 NISNYPFTFKKWIS
+1358 NLSNCPFTLKKWIS
-1372 AQKVSHAKDIMVEQG
+1372 GQKVSHAKDIMVEQG

-1421 REAIIKNVDSNV
+1421 RETIIKNVDSSL
-1433 RRFEITFTPTKTGK
+1433 RRFEITFTPTKTGR

-1456 SEQGSFST
+1456 SEQGSFSS

>member
-21 NEKQGTLNYFD
+21 NDKQGALNYYD
-32 DTWTRQLTTGSSVF
+32 DLWTRQLTTGSSAF

-51 KKTLEGDNP
+51 KKTLLGDNP
-60 LNHKYQVLNDQAF
+60 LNHKYHALNDQAF

-78 KDKVQLFNIMQI
+78 KGKVQLFNIMQV
-90 EETETTVRCYCEN
+90 EETETKIHCYCEN

-136 GALTIGTNEVNDKK
+136 GALTIGTNEVKDKK

-177 FETQLHNNH
+177 FETQLHNNY
-186 TFKAFIVNVYKEY
+186 TFKAFIINIYKEY
-199 EEGKSYGVGRDKTDV
+199 EEGKSYGVGRDRSDTV
-214 ILRYQKNISGIRKTV
+214 LRYQKNIAGITKKL

-247 GERVISNPV
+247 GERVVSNPV

-265 SNRTYLGGDL
+265 SNKTYLGGDI

-305 TQLYLESYWG
+305 TQLYLESFWG
-315 DSTVGRRD
+315 DSTVGKRD
-323 NNWAGMT
+323 NNWAGMS

-389 YTKGLFT
+389 YTKGLFR
-396 AGGAKYNYA
+396 AGGAKYDYA
-405 EAKYQSY
+405 AAGYQSY

-426 TGNILDTIDKLW
+426 TGNILNTIDKLW

-455 KTIQALNEA
+455 KTMQALNEA

-494 SSIGGI
+494 SSVGGI

-522 GWKLERSPN
+522 GWKLDRSPN
-531 ASNLQAGGIYSVKA
+531 AGNLQAGGIYNVKA
-545 NFGAPFYTGQWGHT
+545 NFGAPFYTTQWGHT

-566 STRVTVLEQNFAGRM
+566 KTRVTVLEQNYAGRM
-581 YVVENSYEINAF
+581 YVMENSYEINAF

-600 CYPREIAQGMSVNGA
+600 CYPREIAQGMAVNGA

-707 VLMST
+707 VLIST

-734 LEIGDVVRIQD
+734 LELGDVVRIQD
-745 DGYQPPLIL
+745 DGYEPPLIL
-754 SARVVEQVLSKDN
+754 TARVVEQEISITN
-767 PNSNKTKFS
+767 PSSNKTKFS

-863 VLNVTVEAYINEELV
+863 VLNITVEAYLNEELV
-878 ATAQVSFTDTE
+878 ASTQISFTDTE
-889 DGTDG
+889 DG
-894 VGIKSTSVVYG
+894 
-905 LSNSADTQP
+905 AD
-914 ILWTGTI
+914 
-921 PVAGE
+921 
-926 GQYLWTRKITDY
+926 
-938 TDDAKEDTIE
+938 
-948 YTYSFQG
+948 
-955 KTGVAGTSI
+955 
-964 KVSKI
+964 
-969 EYQVGASGTVTPS
+969 
-982 GAWLTTI
+982 
-989 PSVPDGQFLWSK
+989 
-1001 TTMSDNSVIYGI
+1001 
-1013 SKQGA
+1013 
-1018 TGPKGDKGADGVAGK
+1018 GK
-1033 DGVGVKTTTITY
+1033 DGL
-1045 GISANETT
+1045 
-1053 QPTNWTTSVPAL
+1053 P
-1065 VKGQYL
+1065 
-1071 WTKTVWAYTDST
+1071 
-1083 SETGYVK
+1083 
-1090 TYIAKDGN
+1090 
-1098 NGSDGIAGK
+1098 
-1107 DGVGIKTTTIT
+1107 
-1118 YKASTSGT
+1118 
-1126 VTPNG
+1126 
-1131 TWTSAIPSVPS
+1131 
-1142 GQFLWTK
+1142 
-1149 TVWTYTDNTNE
+1149 
-1160 TGYSVAK
+1160 
-1167 MGEKGDKGDAGPQ
+1167 GPQ
-1180 GPTGA
+1180 GPPGID
-1185 TGLQGP
+1185 GLQGP
-1191 KGDQGVIGPTGA
+1191 RGEQGIPGPAGA
-1203 DGKPSYTHIAY
+1203 DGKATYTHIAY
-1214 ATNSTGTTGFSVSDN
+1214 ALDETGTTGFSVSDN
-1229 VGKTYIGMYVDN
+1229 TGKTYIGMYVDDN
-1241 LATDSTDPKKYKWN
+1241 IIDSNDPKKYKWN
-1255 LIKGADGAQGIA
+1255 LIKGADGARGIQ
-1267 GPAGKDGKTPYWHT
+1267 GPAGADGKTPYWHV
-1281 AYANSADGTVD
+1281 AYANSSDGTVD

-1303 IGQYTDYDAIDSND
+1303 IGQYTDYDAIDSSD
-1317 PKKYRWTDMI
+1317 PKKYRWTDMV
-1327 GTVVVGTNNLINGTK
+1327 GTVVVGTNNLIDGTK
-1342 SFSGEDWFTS
+1342 SFFGTDWFTS

-1358 NISNYPFTFKKWIS
+1358 NLSNCPFTLKKWIS
-1372 AQKVSHAKDIMVEQG
+1372 GQKVSHAKDIMVEQG

-1421 REAIIKNVDSNV
+1421 RETIIKNVDSSL
-1433 RRFEITFTPTKTGK
+1433 RRFEITFTPTKTGR

-1456 SEQGSFST
+1456 SEQGSFSS

>member
-21 NEKQGTLNYFD
+21 NDKQGALNYYD
-32 DTWTRQLTTGSSVF
+32 DLWTRQLTTGSSAF

-51 KKTLEGDNP
+51 KKTLLGDNP
-60 LNHKYQVLNDQAF
+60 LNHKYHALNDQAF

-78 KDKVQLFNIMQI
+78 KGKVQLFNIMQV
-90 EETETTVRCYCEN
+90 EETETKIHCYCEN
-103 LNLELLNEYCNPYKA
+103 LNLELLNEYCNAYKA

-127 LVAFDILNW
+127 LVQFDILNW
-136 GALTIGTNEVNDKK
+136 GALTIGTNEVKDKK

-165 LSIANNFDAEIE
+165 LSIANNFDAEVE

-199 EEGKSYGVGRDKTDV
+199 EEGVSYGVGRDRSDIV
-214 ILRYQKNISGIRKTV
+214 LRYQKNVTGITKKL

-305 TQLYLESYWG
+305 TQLYLESFWG
-315 DSTVGRRD
+315 DSTVGKRD
-323 NNWAGMT
+323 NNWAGMS

-389 YTKGLFT
+389 YTKGLFR
-396 AGGAKYNYA
+396 AGGAKYDYA
-405 EAKYQSY
+405 AAGYQSY

-426 TGNILDTIDKLW
+426 TGNILNTIDKLW

-455 KTIQALNEA
+455 KTMQALNEA

-494 SSIGGI
+494 SSVGGI

-522 GWKLERSPN
+522 GWKLDRSPN
-531 ASNLQAGGIYSVKA
+531 AGNLQAGGIYNVKA
-545 NFGAPFYTGQWGHT
+545 NFGAPFYTTQWGHT

-566 STRVTVLEQNFAGRM
+566 KTRVTVLEQNYAGRM
-581 YVVENSYEINAF
+581 YVMENSYEINAF

-615 TTQQVSGGTQI
+615 TTQQVTGGTQI
-626 SYEEVVQEAQTESYE
+626 SYEEVVQEAQTETYE

-702 TDSQD
+702 TDSQE

-712 ALKDL
+712 GLKDL

-734 LEIGDVVRIQD
+734 LELGDVVRIQD
-745 DGYQPPLIL
+745 DGYEPPLIL
-754 SARVVEQVLSKDN
+754 TARVIEQEISITN
-767 PNSNKTKFS
+767 PSSNKTKFS

-803 EIKLA
+803 DIQLA
-808 TSNGVAFKNGT
+808 TSNGVAFKNGV

-824 TPSLQKNGKDYE
+824 TPNLQKNGKDYD
-836 AVYFYKN
+836 AIYFYKN
-843 GDSLIDIGPSLIV
+843 GDSLIEIGPSLTV

-863 VLNVTVEAYINEELV
+863 VLNITVEAYVNEELV
-878 ATAQVSFTDTE
+878 ASTQISFADTE
-889 DGTDG
+889 DG
-894 VGIKSTSVVYG
+894 
-905 LSNSADTQP
+905 
-914 ILWTGTI
+914 
-921 PVAGE
+921 
-926 GQYLWTRKITDY
+926 
-938 TDDAKEDTIE
+938 
-948 YTYSFQG
+948 
-955 KTGVAGTSI
+955 
-964 KVSKI
+964 
-969 EYQVGASGTVTPS
+969 
-982 GAWLTTI
+982 
-989 PSVPDGQFLWSK
+989 
-1001 TTMSDNSVIYGI
+1001 
-1013 SKQGA
+1013 
-1018 TGPKGDKGADGVAGK
+1018 
-1033 DGVGVKTTTITY
+1033 
-1045 GISANETT
+1045 
-1053 QPTNWTTSVPAL
+1053 
-1065 VKGQYL
+1065 
-1071 WTKTVWAYTDST
+1071 
-1083 SETGYVK
+1083 
-1090 TYIAKDGN
+1090 
-1098 NGSDGIAGK
+1098 
-1107 DGVGIKTTTIT
+1107 
-1118 YKASTSGT
+1118 
-1126 VTPNG
+1126 
-1131 TWTSAIPSVPS
+1131 
-1142 GQFLWTK
+1142 
-1149 TVWTYTDNTNE
+1149 
-1160 TGYSVAK
+1160 
-1167 MGEKGDKGDAGPQ
+1167 EKGDD
-1180 GPTGA
+1180 GA
-1185 TGLQGP
+1185 TSW
-1191 KGDQGVIGPTGA
+1191 TA
-1203 DGKPSYTHIAY
+1203 WA
-1214 ATNSTGTTGFSVSDN
+1214 NS
-1229 VGKTYIGMYVDN
+1229 
-1241 LATDSTDPKKYKWN
+1241 
-1255 LIKGADGAQGIA
+1255 
-1267 GPAGKDGKTPYWHT
+1267 KDGK
-1281 AYANSADGTVD
+1281 VD
-1292 FSVSDS
+1292 FSITEAENRRFIGTYTGLTQSTNYLDYKWIDMS
-1298 ANKRY
+1298 ANVV
-1303 IGQYTDYDAIDSND
+1303 
-1317 PKKYRWTDMI
+1317 I
-1327 GTVVVGTNNLINGTK
+1327 GTQNLLDGTK
-1342 SFSGEDWFTS
+1342 SFFGTDWFTS

-1358 NISNYPFTFKKWIS
+1358 NLSNCPFTLKKWIS
-1372 AQKVSHAKDIMVEQG
+1372 GQKVSHAKDIMVEQG

-1421 REAIIKNVDSNV
+1421 RETIIKNVDSSL
-1433 RRFEITFTPTKTGK
+1433 RRFEITFTPTKTGR

-1456 SEQGSFST
+1456 SEQGSFSS

-1482 ADKASNLDSKADGAF
+1482 ADKASNLDSKADQELTQAQILALEER
-1497 TVEQLNAIAEE
+1497 TAIARENAIAEAMQNTLSE
-1508 QRLMKA
+1508 VETKWKLWYDLNTIDEKQKVA
-1514 NLEAAA
+1514 NDIAQLFDRTTEFKQLLGEASARFSFINNETLIGEEGVA
-1520 SLQEVQDKAKELLDQ
+1520 IGDKGGKAKLFL
-1535 IKKIEDGQKVSE
+1535 
-1547 QTMISNANRVVQILA
+1547 
-1562 KLENVQ
+1562 
-1568 LVTEAITQYMSYS
+1568 S
-1581 NDGLVIKMKD
+1581 NDSISFVTNGVAQMTLTGDTLTIKNGLFTERIQIGNFVEEVYDRNPLFNVI
-1591 GTSSVRVTTDRIAF
+1591 RA
-1605 YSGGTETAFI
+1605 
-1615 SQGYLQI
+1615 
-1622 ESGVFT
+1622 
-1628 LRLRIGSFLFEESSK
+1628 
-1643 GRLQIKKIRGIGG
+1643 IRNS

>member
-21 NEKQGTLNYFD
+21 NDKQGALNYYD
-32 DTWTRQLTTGSSVF
+32 DLWTRQLTTGSSAF

-51 KKTLEGDNP
+51 KKTLLGDNP
-60 LNHKYQVLNDQAF
+60 LNHKYHALNDQAF

-78 KDKVQLFNIMQI
+78 KGKVQLFNIMQV
-90 EETETTVRCYCEN
+90 EETETKIHCYCEN
-103 LNLELLNEYCNPYKA
+103 LNLELLNEYCNAYKA

-127 LVAFDILNW
+127 LVQFDILNW
-136 GALTIGTNEVNDKK
+136 GALTIGTNEVKDKK

-165 LSIANNFDAEIE
+165 LSIANNFDAEVE

-199 EEGKSYGVGRDKTDV
+199 EEGVSYGVGRDRSDIV
-214 ILRYQKNISGIRKTV
+214 LRYQKNVTGITKKL

-305 TQLYLESYWG
+305 TQLYLESFWG
-315 DSTVGRRD
+315 DSTVGKRD
-323 NNWAGMT
+323 NNWAGMS

-389 YTKGLFT
+389 YTKGLFR
-396 AGGAKYNYA
+396 AGGAKYDYA
-405 EAKYQSY
+405 AAGYQSY

-426 TGNILDTIDKLW
+426 TGNILNTIDKLW

-455 KTIQALNEA
+455 KTMQALNEA

-494 SSIGGI
+494 SSVGGI

-522 GWKLERSPN
+522 GWKLDRSPN
-531 ASNLQAGGIYSVKA
+531 AGNLQAGGIYNVKA
-545 NFGAPFYTGQWGHT
+545 NFGAPFYTTQWGHT

-566 STRVTVLEQNFAGRM
+566 KTRVTVLEQNYAGRM
-581 YVVENSYEINAF
+581 YVMENSYEINAF

-615 TTQQVSGGTQI
+615 TTQQVTGGTQI
-626 SYEEVVQEAQTESYE
+626 SYEEVVQEAQTETYE

-702 TDSQD
+702 TDSQE

-712 ALKDL
+712 GLKDL

-734 LEIGDVVRIQD
+734 LELGDVVRIQD
-745 DGYQPPLIL
+745 DGYEPPLIL
-754 SARVVEQVLSKDN
+754 TARVTEQEISITN
-767 PNSNKTKFS
+767 PSSNKTKFS

-803 EIKLA
+803 DIQLA
-808 TSNGVAFKNGT
+808 TSNGVAFKNGV

-824 TPSLQKNGKDYE
+824 TPNLQKNGKDYD
-836 AVYFYKN
+836 AIYFYKN
-843 GDSLIDIGPSLIV
+843 GDSLIEIGPSLTV

-863 VLNVTVEAYINEELV
+863 VLNITVEAYVNEELV
-878 ATAQVSFTDTE
+878 ASTQISFTDTE
-889 DGTDG
+889 DG
-894 VGIKSTSVVYG
+894 
-905 LSNSADTQP
+905 
-914 ILWTGTI
+914 
-921 PVAGE
+921 
-926 GQYLWTRKITDY
+926 
-938 TDDAKEDTIE
+938 
-948 YTYSFQG
+948 
-955 KTGVAGTSI
+955 
-964 KVSKI
+964 
-969 EYQVGASGTVTPS
+969 
-982 GAWLTTI
+982 
-989 PSVPDGQFLWSK
+989 
-1001 TTMSDNSVIYGI
+1001 
-1013 SKQGA
+1013 
-1018 TGPKGDKGADGVAGK
+1018 
-1033 DGVGVKTTTITY
+1033 
-1045 GISANETT
+1045 
-1053 QPTNWTTSVPAL
+1053 
-1065 VKGQYL
+1065 
-1071 WTKTVWAYTDST
+1071 
-1083 SETGYVK
+1083 
-1090 TYIAKDGN
+1090 
-1098 NGSDGIAGK
+1098 
-1107 DGVGIKTTTIT
+1107 
-1118 YKASTSGT
+1118 
-1126 VTPNG
+1126 
-1131 TWTSAIPSVPS
+1131 
-1142 GQFLWTK
+1142 
-1149 TVWTYTDNTNE
+1149 
-1160 TGYSVAK
+1160 
-1167 MGEKGDKGDAGPQ
+1167 EKGD
-1180 GPTGA
+1180 
-1185 TGLQGP
+1185 
-1191 KGDQGVIGPTGA
+1191 
-1203 DGKPSYTHIAY
+1203 DGKSSWTAW
-1214 ATNSTGTTGFSVSDN
+1214 ANSE
-1229 VGKTYIGMYVDN
+1229 
-1241 LATDSTDPKKYKWN
+1241 
-1255 LIKGADGAQGIA
+1255 
-1267 GPAGKDGKTPYWHT
+1267 DGK
-1281 AYANSADGTVD
+1281 VD
-1292 FSVSDS
+1292 FSITESK
-1298 ANKRY
+1298 NRRF
-1303 IGQYTDYDAIDSND
+1303 IGTYTGIEQSTNYLDY
-1317 PKKYRWTDMI
+1317 KWTDMV
-1327 GTVVVGTNNLINGTK
+1327 GTVVVGTNNLIDGTK
-1342 SFSGEDWFTS
+1342 SFVGTDWFTS

-1358 NISNYPFTFKKWIS
+1358 NLSNYPFTLKKWTS
-1372 AQKVSHAKDIMVEQG
+1372 GQKVSHTKDIMVEQG

-1394 YVKREV
+1394 YIKREQ

-1405 FYLYDIAD
+1405 FYLYDETD
-1413 GFITSDTP
+1413 GFITSDTQ
-1421 REAIIKNVDSNV
+1421 RETIIKNVDSSL
-1433 RRFEITFTPTKTGK
+1433 RRFEITFTPAKTGK

-1456 SEQGSFST
+1456 SEQGSFSS

-1497 TVEQLNAIAEE
+1497 TVEQLNALAERARIAETE
-1508 QRLMKA
+1508 LQAKA
-1514 NLEAAA
+1514 TLETVNEWVQA
-1520 SLQEVQDKAKELLDQ
+1520 LQDEIKARQ
-1535 IKKIEDGQKVSE
+1535 AGQKISE
-1547 QTMISNANRVVQILA
+1547 QKLIEASNRMVAVQQNIGEMQIRTDFVN
-1562 KLENVQ
+1562 KF
-1568 LVTEAITQYMSYS
+1568 MSQS
-1581 NDGLVIKMKD
+1581 EDGLVIGQKD
-1591 GTSSVRVTTDRIAF
+1591 GTSSVRVDNDRISF
-1605 YSGGTETAFI
+1605 YSSGKEVAYIAQSVLVIDSGIFTTK
-1615 SQGYLQI
+1615 LQI
-1622 ESGVFT
+1622 G
-1628 LRLRIGSFLFEESSK
+1628 RYRIEQYELNADINVVRYVG
-1643 GRLQIKKIRGIGG
+1643 

>member
-136 GALTIGTNEVNDKK
+136 GALTIGTNEVKDKK

-177 FETQLHNNH
+177 FETQLHNNY
-186 TFKAFIVNVYKEY
+186 TFKAFIINIYKEY
-199 EEGKSYGVGRDKTDV
+199 EEGKSYGVGRDRSDTV
-214 ILRYQKNISGIRKTV
+214 LRYQKNIAGITKKL

-247 GERVISNPV
+247 GERVVSNPV
-256 TRKVTKTVG
+256 TRKVTKTVD
-265 SNRTYLGGDL
+265 SNKTYLGGDI

-305 TQLYLESYWG
+305 TQLYLESFWG
-315 DSTVGRRD
+315 DSTVGKRD
-323 NNWAGMT
+323 NNWAGMS

-389 YTKGLFT
+389 YTKGLFR
-396 AGGAKYNYA
+396 AGGDKYDYA
-405 EAKYQSY
+405 AAGYQSY

-426 TGNILDTIDKLW
+426 TGNILNTIDKLW

-455 KTIQALNEA
+455 KTMQALNEA

-522 GWKLERSPN
+522 GWKLDRSPN
-531 ASNLQAGGIYSVKA
+531 AGNLQAGGIYNVKA
-545 NFGAPFYTGQWGHT
+545 NFGAPFYTTQWGHT

-566 STRVTVLEQNFAGRM
+566 KTRVTVLEQNFVGRM
-581 YVVENSYEINAF
+581 YVVENSYDINSF
-593 ARGLQTV
+593 ASGLQTV

-615 TTQQVSGGTQI
+615 TTQQVTGGTQI
-626 SYEEVVQEAQTESYE
+626 SYEEVVQEARTETYE

-702 TDSQD
+702 TDSQE

-712 ALKDL
+712 GLKDL

-754 SARVVEQVLSKDN
+754 TARVIEQVLSKDN

-863 VLNVTVEAYINEELV
+863 VLNVTVEAYVNEELV
-878 ATAQVSFTDTE
+878 ASTQISFTDTE
-889 DGTDG
+889 DG
-894 VGIKSTSVVYG
+894 
-905 LSNSADTQP
+905 
-914 ILWTGTI
+914 
-921 PVAGE
+921 
-926 GQYLWTRKITDY
+926 
-938 TDDAKEDTIE
+938 
-948 YTYSFQG
+948 
-955 KTGVAGTSI
+955 
-964 KVSKI
+964 
-969 EYQVGASGTVTPS
+969 
-982 GAWLTTI
+982 
-989 PSVPDGQFLWSK
+989 
-1001 TTMSDNSVIYGI
+1001 
-1013 SKQGA
+1013 
-1018 TGPKGDKGADGVAGK
+1018 
-1033 DGVGVKTTTITY
+1033 
-1045 GISANETT
+1045 
-1053 QPTNWTTSVPAL
+1053 
-1065 VKGQYL
+1065 
-1071 WTKTVWAYTDST
+1071 
-1083 SETGYVK
+1083 
-1090 TYIAKDGN
+1090 
-1098 NGSDGIAGK
+1098 
-1107 DGVGIKTTTIT
+1107 
-1118 YKASTSGT
+1118 
-1126 VTPNG
+1126 
-1131 TWTSAIPSVPS
+1131 
-1142 GQFLWTK
+1142 
-1149 TVWTYTDNTNE
+1149 
-1160 TGYSVAK
+1160 
-1167 MGEKGDKGDAGPQ
+1167 EKGD
-1180 GPTGA
+1180 
-1185 TGLQGP
+1185 
-1191 KGDQGVIGPTGA
+1191 
-1203 DGKPSYTHIAY
+1203 DGKSSWTAW
-1214 ATNSTGTTGFSVSDN
+1214 ANSE
-1229 VGKTYIGMYVDN
+1229 
-1241 LATDSTDPKKYKWN
+1241 
-1255 LIKGADGAQGIA
+1255 
-1267 GPAGKDGKTPYWHT
+1267 DGK
-1281 AYANSADGTVD
+1281 VD
-1292 FSVSDS
+1292 FSITESK
-1298 ANKRY
+1298 NRRF
-1303 IGQYTDYDAIDSND
+1303 IGTYTGIEQSTNYLDY
-1317 PKKYRWTDMI
+1317 KWTDMV
-1327 GTVVVGTNNLINGTK
+1327 GTVVVGTNNLIDGTK
-1342 SFSGEDWFTS
+1342 SFVGTDWFTS

-1358 NISNYPFTFKKWIS
+1358 NLSNYPFTLKKWTS
-1372 AQKVSHAKDIMVEQG
+1372 GQKVSHAKDIIVEQG

-1421 REAIIKNVDSNV
+1421 RETIIKNVDSSL

-1456 SEQGSFST
+1456 SEQGSFSS

-1482 ADKASNLDSKADGAF
+1482 ADKASNLDSKADGGF

-1508 QRLMKA
+1508 QCLMKA

-1547 QTMISNANRVVQILA
+1547 QTMVSNANRVVQILA
-1562 KLENVQ
+1562 KLDDVQ

-1581 NDGLVIKMKD
+1581 EDGLVIKMKD
-1591 GTSSVRVTTDRIAF
+1591 GTSSVRVTTDRISF

-1615 SQGYLQI
+1615 SQGFLQI

>member
-21 NEKQGTLNYFD
+21 NDKQGALNYYD
-32 DTWTRQLTTGSSVF
+32 DLWTRQLTTGSSAF

-51 KKTLEGDNP
+51 KKTLLGDNP
-60 LNHKYQVLNDQAF
+60 LNHKYHALNDQAF

-78 KDKVQLFNIMQI
+78 KGKVQLFNIMQV
-90 EETETTVRCYCEN
+90 EETETKIHCYCEN
-103 LNLELLNEYCNPYKA
+103 LNLELLNEYCNAYKA

-127 LVAFDILNW
+127 LVQFDILNW
-136 GALTIGTNEVNDKK
+136 GALTIGTNEVKDKK

-165 LSIANNFDAEIE
+165 LSIANNFDAEVE

-199 EEGKSYGVGRDKTDV
+199 EEGVSYGVGRDRSDIV
-214 ILRYQKNISGIRKTV
+214 LRYQKNVTGITKKL

-305 TQLYLESYWG
+305 TQLYLESFWG
-315 DSTVGRRD
+315 DSTVGKRD
-323 NNWAGMT
+323 NNWAGMS

-389 YTKGLFT
+389 YTKGLFR
-396 AGGAKYNYA
+396 AGGAKYDYA
-405 EAKYQSY
+405 AAGYQSY

-426 TGNILDTIDKLW
+426 TGNILNTIDKLW

-455 KTIQALNEA
+455 KTMQALNEA

-494 SSIGGI
+494 SSVGGI

-522 GWKLERSPN
+522 GWKLDRSPN
-531 ASNLQAGGIYSVKA
+531 AGNLQAGGIYNVKA
-545 NFGAPFYTGQWGHT
+545 NFGAPFYTTQWGHT

-566 STRVTVLEQNFAGRM
+566 KTRVTVLEQNYAGRM
-581 YVVENSYEINAF
+581 YVMENSYEINAF

-615 TTQQVSGGTQI
+615 TTQQVTGGTQI
-626 SYEEVVQEAQTESYE
+626 SYEEVVQEAQTETYE

-707 VLMST
+707 VLIST

-717 KAHAYPAITY
+717 KAHAYPAVTY

-734 LEIGDVVRIQD
+734 LELGDVVRIQD
-745 DGYQPPLIL
+745 DGYEPPLIL
-754 SARVVEQVLSKDN
+754 TARVTEQEISITN
-767 PNSNKTKFS
+767 PSSNKTKFS

-803 EIKLA
+803 DIQLA
-808 TSNGVAFKNGT
+808 TSNGVAFKNGV

-824 TPSLQKNGKDYE
+824 TPNLQKNGKDYD
-836 AVYFYKN
+836 AIYFYKN
-843 GDSLIDIGPSLIV
+843 GDSLIEIGPSLTV

-863 VLNVTVEAYINEELV
+863 VLNITVEAYVNEELV
-878 ATAQVSFTDTE
+878 ASTQISFTDTE
-889 DGTDG
+889 DG
-894 VGIKSTSVVYG
+894 
-905 LSNSADTQP
+905 
-914 ILWTGTI
+914 
-921 PVAGE
+921 
-926 GQYLWTRKITDY
+926 
-938 TDDAKEDTIE
+938 
-948 YTYSFQG
+948 
-955 KTGVAGTSI
+955 
-964 KVSKI
+964 
-969 EYQVGASGTVTPS
+969 
-982 GAWLTTI
+982 
-989 PSVPDGQFLWSK
+989 
-1001 TTMSDNSVIYGI
+1001 
-1013 SKQGA
+1013 
-1018 TGPKGDKGADGVAGK
+1018 
-1033 DGVGVKTTTITY
+1033 
-1045 GISANETT
+1045 
-1053 QPTNWTTSVPAL
+1053 
-1065 VKGQYL
+1065 
-1071 WTKTVWAYTDST
+1071 
-1083 SETGYVK
+1083 
-1090 TYIAKDGN
+1090 
-1098 NGSDGIAGK
+1098 
-1107 DGVGIKTTTIT
+1107 
-1118 YKASTSGT
+1118 
-1126 VTPNG
+1126 
-1131 TWTSAIPSVPS
+1131 
-1142 GQFLWTK
+1142 
-1149 TVWTYTDNTNE
+1149 
-1160 TGYSVAK
+1160 
-1167 MGEKGDKGDAGPQ
+1167 EKGD
-1180 GPTGA
+1180 
-1185 TGLQGP
+1185 
-1191 KGDQGVIGPTGA
+1191 
-1203 DGKPSYTHIAY
+1203 DGKSSWTAW
-1214 ATNSTGTTGFSVSDN
+1214 ANSE
-1229 VGKTYIGMYVDN
+1229 
-1241 LATDSTDPKKYKWN
+1241 
-1255 LIKGADGAQGIA
+1255 
-1267 GPAGKDGKTPYWHT
+1267 DGK
-1281 AYANSADGTVD
+1281 VD
-1292 FSVSDS
+1292 FSITESK
-1298 ANKRY
+1298 NRRF
-1303 IGQYTDYDAIDSND
+1303 IGTYTGIEQSTNYLDY
-1317 PKKYRWTDMI
+1317 KWTDMV
-1327 GTVVVGTNNLINGTK
+1327 GTVVVGTNNLIDGTK
-1342 SFSGEDWFTS
+1342 SFVGTDWFTS

-1358 NISNYPFTFKKWIS
+1358 NLSNYPFTLKKWTS
-1372 AQKVSHAKDIMVEQG
+1372 GQKVSHTKDIMVEQG

-1394 YVKREV
+1394 YIKREQ

-1405 FYLYDIAD
+1405 FYLYDETD
-1413 GFITSDTP
+1413 GFITSDTQ
-1421 REAIIKNVDSNV
+1421 RETIIKNVDSSL
-1433 RRFEITFTPTKTGK
+1433 RRFEITFTPAKTGK

-1456 SEQGSFST
+1456 SEQGSFSS

-1497 TVEQLNAIAEE
+1497 TVEQLNALAERARIAETE
-1508 QRLMKA
+1508 LQAKA
-1514 NLEAAA
+1514 TLETVNEWVQA
-1520 SLQEVQDKAKELLDQ
+1520 LQDEIKARQ
-1535 IKKIEDGQKVSE
+1535 AGQKISE
-1547 QTMISNANRVVQILA
+1547 QKLIEASNRMVAVQQNIGEMQIRTDFVN
-1562 KLENVQ
+1562 KF
-1568 LVTEAITQYMSYS
+1568 MSQS
-1581 NDGLVIKMKD
+1581 EDGLVIGQKD
-1591 GTSSVRVTTDRIAF
+1591 GTSSVRVDNDRISF
-1605 YSGGTETAFI
+1605 YSSGKEVAYIAQSVLVIDSGIFTTK
-1615 SQGYLQI
+1615 LQI
-1622 ESGVFT
+1622 G
-1628 LRLRIGSFLFEESSK
+1628 RYRIEQYELNADINVVRYVG
-1643 GRLQIKKIRGIGG
+1643 

>member
-1 MVIITLVIHDSKLH
+1 MLTIHGPDLK
-15 PVLLLD
+15 PVLFLD
-21 NEKQGTLNYFD
+21 NDKQGALNYFNHK
-32 DTWTRQLTTGSSVF
+32 WYRKQKTGSSVL

-51 KKTLEGDNP
+51 KKDLLGDSP
-60 LNHKYQVLNDQAF
+60 LSHKYHVLNDQAF

-78 KDKVQLFNIMQI
+78 KGKVQLLNIMKIDEDEKQI
-90 EETETTVRCYCEN
+90 DCYCEN
-103 LNLELLNEYCNPYKA
+103 LNLELLNEYCNAYKA

-127 LVAFDILNW
+127 LVQFDILNW
-136 GALTIGTNEVNDKK
+136 GALTVGTNEVKDKK
-150 LTLEWTGQD
+150 LTLEWTSQE

-177 FETQLHNNH
+177 FETKLNFNH
-186 TFKAFIVNVYKEY
+186 TFKQLIINIYKEY

-242 KKTVK
+242 KKNVK

-305 TQLYLESYWG
+305 TQLYLESFWG

-323 NNWAGMT
+323 NNWSGMT

-389 YTKGLFT
+389 YTKGLFR
-396 AGGAKYNYA
+396 AGGAKYDYA
-405 EAKYQSY
+405 AAGYQSY

-426 TGNILDTIDKLW
+426 TGNILNTIDKLW

-455 KTIQALNEA
+455 KTMQALNEA

-522 GWKLERSPN
+522 GWKLDRSPN
-531 ASNLQAGGIYSVKA
+531 AGNLQAGGIYNVKA
-545 NFGAPFYTGQWGHT
+545 NFGAPFYTTQWGHT

-566 STRVTVLEQNFAGRM
+566 KTRVTVLEQNFVGRM
-581 YVVENSYEINAF
+581 YVVENSYDINSF
-593 ARGLQTV
+593 ASGLQTV

-615 TTQQVSGGTQI
+615 TTQQVTGGTQI
-626 SYEEVVQEAQTESYE
+626 SYEEVVQEARTETYE

-702 TDSQD
+702 TDSQE

-712 ALKDL
+712 GLKDL

-734 LEIGDVVRIQD
+734 LELGDVVRIQD
-745 DGYQPPLIL
+745 DGYEPPLIL
-754 SARVVEQVLSKDN
+754 IARVVEQEISITN
-767 PNSNKTKFS
+767 PSSNKTKFS

-863 VLNVTVEAYINEELV
+863 VLNITVEAYLNEELV
-878 ATAQVSFTDTE
+878 ASTQISFTDTE
-889 DGTDG
+889 DG
-894 VGIKSTSVVYG
+894 
-905 LSNSADTQP
+905 AD
-914 ILWTGTI
+914 
-921 PVAGE
+921 
-926 GQYLWTRKITDY
+926 
-938 TDDAKEDTIE
+938 
-948 YTYSFQG
+948 
-955 KTGVAGTSI
+955 
-964 KVSKI
+964 
-969 EYQVGASGTVTPS
+969 
-982 GAWLTTI
+982 
-989 PSVPDGQFLWSK
+989 
-1001 TTMSDNSVIYGI
+1001 
-1013 SKQGA
+1013 
-1018 TGPKGDKGADGVAGK
+1018 GK
-1033 DGVGVKTTTITY
+1033 DGL
-1045 GISANETT
+1045 
-1053 QPTNWTTSVPAL
+1053 P
-1065 VKGQYL
+1065 
-1071 WTKTVWAYTDST
+1071 
-1083 SETGYVK
+1083 
-1090 TYIAKDGN
+1090 
-1098 NGSDGIAGK
+1098 
-1107 DGVGIKTTTIT
+1107 
-1118 YKASTSGT
+1118 
-1126 VTPNG
+1126 
-1131 TWTSAIPSVPS
+1131 
-1142 GQFLWTK
+1142 
-1149 TVWTYTDNTNE
+1149 
-1160 TGYSVAK
+1160 
-1167 MGEKGDKGDAGPQ
+1167 GPQ
-1180 GPTGA
+1180 GPPGID
-1185 TGLQGP
+1185 GLQGP
-1191 KGDQGVIGPTGA
+1191 RGEQGIPGPAGA
-1203 DGKPSYTHIAY
+1203 DGKATYTHIAY
-1214 ATNSTGTTGFSVSDN
+1214 ALDETGTTGFSVSDN
-1229 VGKTYIGMYVDN
+1229 TGKTYIGMYVDDN
-1241 LATDSTDPKKYKWN
+1241 IIDSNDPKKYKWN
-1255 LIKGADGAQGIA
+1255 LIKGADGARGIQ
-1267 GPAGKDGKTPYWHT
+1267 GPAGADGKTPYWHV
-1281 AYANSADGTVD
+1281 AYANSSDGTVD

-1303 IGQYTDYDAIDSND
+1303 IGQYTDYDAIDSSD
-1317 PKKYRWTDMI
+1317 PKKYRWTDMV
-1327 GTVVVGTNNLINGTK
+1327 GTVVVGTNNLIDGTK
-1342 SFSGEDWFTS
+1342 SFFGTDWFTS

-1358 NISNYPFTFKKWIS
+1358 NLSNCPFTLKKWIS
-1372 AQKVSHAKDIMVEQG
+1372 GQKVSHAKDIMVEQG

-1421 REAIIKNVDSNV
+1421 RETIIKNVDSSL
-1433 RRFEITFTPTKTGK
+1433 RRFEITFTPTKTGR
-1447 IRPRFAMVS
+1447 IRTRFAMVS
-1456 SEQGSFST
+1456 SEQGSFSS

>member
-136 GALTIGTNEVNDKK
+136 GALTIGTNEVKDKK

-177 FETQLHNNH
+177 FETQLHNNY
-186 TFKAFIVNVYKEY
+186 TFKAFIINIYKEY
-199 EEGKSYGVGRDKTDV
+199 EEGKSYGVGRDRSDTV
-214 ILRYQKNISGIRKTV
+214 LRYQKNIAGITKKL

-247 GERVISNPV
+247 GERVVSNPV

-265 SNRTYLGGDL
+265 SNKTYLGGDI

-305 TQLYLESYWG
+305 TQLYLESFWG

-323 NNWAGMT
+323 NNWSGMT

-389 YTKGLFT
+389 YTKGLFR
-396 AGGAKYNYA
+396 AGGAKYDYA
-405 EAKYQSY
+405 AAGYQSY

-426 TGNILDTIDKLW
+426 TGNILNTIDKLW

-455 KTIQALNEA
+455 KTMQALNEA

-522 GWKLERSPN
+522 GWKLDRSPN
-531 ASNLQAGGIYSVKA
+531 AGNLQAGGIYNVKA
-545 NFGAPFYTGQWGHT
+545 NFGAPFYTTQWGHT

-566 STRVTVLEQNFAGRM
+566 KTRVTVLEQNFVGRM
-581 YVVENSYEINAF
+581 YVVENSYDINSF
-593 ARGLQTV
+593 ASGLQTV

-615 TTQQVSGGTQI
+615 TTQQVTGGTQI
-626 SYEEVVQEAQTESYE
+626 SYEEVVQEAQTETYE

-712 ALKDL
+712 GLKDL

-745 DGYQPPLIL
+745 DGYEPPLIL
-754 SARVVEQVLSKDN
+754 TARVVEQEISITN
-767 PNSNKTKFS
+767 PSSNKTKFS

-863 VLNVTVEAYINEELV
+863 VLNITVEAYLNEELV
-878 ATAQVSFTDTE
+878 ASTQISFTDTE
-889 DGTDG
+889 DG
-894 VGIKSTSVVYG
+894 
-905 LSNSADTQP
+905 
-914 ILWTGTI
+914 
-921 PVAGE
+921 
-926 GQYLWTRKITDY
+926 
-938 TDDAKEDTIE
+938 
-948 YTYSFQG
+948 
-955 KTGVAGTSI
+955 
-964 KVSKI
+964 
-969 EYQVGASGTVTPS
+969 
-982 GAWLTTI
+982 
-989 PSVPDGQFLWSK
+989 
-1001 TTMSDNSVIYGI
+1001 
-1013 SKQGA
+1013 
-1018 TGPKGDKGADGVAGK
+1018 
-1033 DGVGVKTTTITY
+1033 
-1045 GISANETT
+1045 
-1053 QPTNWTTSVPAL
+1053 
-1065 VKGQYL
+1065 
-1071 WTKTVWAYTDST
+1071 
-1083 SETGYVK
+1083 
-1090 TYIAKDGN
+1090 
-1098 NGSDGIAGK
+1098 
-1107 DGVGIKTTTIT
+1107 
-1118 YKASTSGT
+1118 
-1126 VTPNG
+1126 
-1131 TWTSAIPSVPS
+1131 
-1142 GQFLWTK
+1142 
-1149 TVWTYTDNTNE
+1149 
-1160 TGYSVAK
+1160 
-1167 MGEKGDKGDAGPQ
+1167 EKGD
-1180 GPTGA
+1180 
-1185 TGLQGP
+1185 
-1191 KGDQGVIGPTGA
+1191 
-1203 DGKPSYTHIAY
+1203 DGKSSWTAW
-1214 ATNSTGTTGFSVSDN
+1214 ANSE
-1229 VGKTYIGMYVDN
+1229 
-1241 LATDSTDPKKYKWN
+1241 
-1255 LIKGADGAQGIA
+1255 
-1267 GPAGKDGKTPYWHT
+1267 DGK
-1281 AYANSADGTVD
+1281 VD
-1292 FSVSDS
+1292 FSITESK
-1298 ANKRY
+1298 NRRF
-1303 IGQYTDYDAIDSND
+1303 IGTYTGIEQSTNYLDY
-1317 PKKYRWTDMI
+1317 KWTDMSAN
-1327 GTVVVGTNNLINGTK
+1327 VAVGTQNLLDGTK
-1342 SFSGEDWFTS
+1342 SFSGSWFTEG
-1352 ATLEDE
+1352 AKLETIK
-1358 NISNYPFTFKKWIS
+1358 ISEYPFEFKKWKSGNKIS
-1372 AQKVSHAKDIMVEQG
+1372 HTIEFDVKAG
-1387 VTYTFSA
+1387 VTYTFTA
-1394 YVKREV
+1394 AIAREN
-1400 AGNLY
+1400 AGRLY
-1405 FYLYDIAD
+1405 FYLYDLFANH
-1413 GFITSDTP
+1413 ITSNTP
-1421 REAIIKNVDSNV
+1421 RETIIENVTRDIQMFKV
-1433 RRFEITFTPTKTGK
+1433 TFVPLRDGK
-1447 IRPRFAMVS
+1447 IKPRFAMLAS
-1456 SEQGSFST
+1456 DAGWFMT
-1464 GGFMLV
+1464 GGYMLV
-1470 RGNKTGD
+1470 KGNKSGD

-1482 ADKASNLDSKADGAF
+1482 ADKASNLDSKADEAF
-1497 TVEQLNAIAEE
+1497 TVEQLNALAERARIAEAE
-1508 QRLMKA
+1508 LQSKA
-1514 NLEAAA
+1514 TLDTVNDWVKA
-1520 SLQEVQDKAKELLDQ
+1520 LQDEIKAREG
-1535 IKKIEDGQKVSE
+1535 GQKLSE
-1547 QTMISNANRVVQILA
+1547 QKLIDFSNRMIAVQQTIGEMQIRTDFVN
-1562 KLENVQ
+1562 KF
-1568 LVTEAITQYMSYS
+1568 MSQS
-1581 NDGLVIKMKD
+1581 EDGLVIGQKD
-1591 GTSSVRVTTDRIAF
+1591 GTSSVRVDNDRISF
-1605 YSGGTETAFI
+1605 YSSGKEVAYIAQSVLVIDSGIFTTK
-1615 SQGYLQI
+1615 LQI
-1622 ESGVFT
+1622 G
-1628 LRLRIGSFLFEESSK
+1628 RYRIEQYELNADINVVRYVG
-1643 GRLQIKKIRGIGG
+1643 

>member
-1 MVIITLVIHDSKLH
+1 MLTIHGPDLK
-15 PVLLLD
+15 PVLFLD
-21 NEKQGTLNYFD
+21 NDKQGALNYFNHK
-32 DTWTRQLTTGSSVF
+32 WYRKQKTGSSVL

-51 KKTLEGDNP
+51 KKDLLGDSP
-60 LNHKYQVLNDQAF
+60 LSHKYHVLNDQAF

-78 KDKVQLFNIMQI
+78 KSKVQLLNIMKIDEDEKQI
-90 EETETTVRCYCEN
+90 DCYCEN
-103 LNLELLNEYCNPYKA
+103 LNLELLNEYCNAYKA
-118 TKAMSFEEY
+118 TKAMSFGEY
-127 LVAFDILNW
+127 LVQFDILSW
-136 GALTIGTNEVNDKK
+136 GALTVGINEVKDKK
-150 LTLEWTGQD
+150 LTLEWTSQE

-177 FETQLHNNH
+177 FETKLNFNH
-186 TFKAFIVNVYKEY
+186 TFKQLIINIYKEY

-247 GERVISNPV
+247 RERVVSNPV

-265 SNRTYLGGDL
+265 SNKTYLGGDL

-286 VQAIIN
+286 VQSIIN

-305 TQLYLESYWG
+305 CQLYLESLWG
-315 DSTVGRRD
+315 DSAVGKRD
-323 NNWAGMT
+323 NNWAGIS

-348 PANEGGTYMH
+348 PPSEGGTYMH

-363 DFLKDYTYLLAKQGI
+363 DFLKDYTYLLAKQGL

-389 YTKGLFT
+389 YTKGLFRV
-396 AGGAKYNYA
+396 GGAKDDYA
-405 EAKYQSY
+405 AAGYQHYIS
-412 TNLMTNIRNGINKV
+412 TMTSIRNGINKV
-426 TGNILDTIDKLW
+426 SGNILNTIDTLW

-455 KTIQALNEA
+455 KTMQALNEA

-522 GWKLERSPN
+522 GWKVDKSPN
-531 ASNLQAGGIYSVKA
+531 AGNLKAGGIYNVRA
-545 NFGAPFYTGQWGHT
+545 NRGAPFYTTGWGHT

-566 STRVTVLEQNFAGRM
+566 KTRVTVLEQNFAGRM

-600 CYPREIAQGMSVNGA
+600 CYPREIAQGMAVNGA

-707 VLMST
+707 VLIST

-717 KAHAYPAITY
+717 KAHAYPAVTY

-734 LEIGDVVRIQD
+734 LELGDVVRIQD
-745 DGYQPPLIL
+745 DGYEPPLIL
-754 SARVVEQVLSKDN
+754 TARVIEQEISITN
-767 PNSNKTKFS
+767 PSSNKTKFS

-803 EIKLA
+803 DIQLA
-808 TSNGVAFKNGT
+808 TSNGVAFKNGV

-824 TPSLQKNGKDYE
+824 TPNLQKNGKDYD
-836 AVYFYKN
+836 AIYFYKN
-843 GDSLIDIGPSLIV
+843 GDSLIEIGPSLTV

-863 VLNVTVEAYINEELV
+863 VLNITVEAYVNEELV
-878 ATAQVSFTDTE
+878 ASTQISFIDTE

-894 VGIKSTSVVYG
+894 
-905 LSNSADTQP
+905 
-914 ILWTGTI
+914 
-921 PVAGE
+921 
-926 GQYLWTRKITDY
+926 
-938 TDDAKEDTIE
+938 
-948 YTYSFQG
+948 
-955 KTGVAGTSI
+955 
-964 KVSKI
+964 
-969 EYQVGASGTVTPS
+969 
-982 GAWLTTI
+982 
-989 PSVPDGQFLWSK
+989 
-1001 TTMSDNSVIYGI
+1001 
-1013 SKQGA
+1013 
-1018 TGPKGDKGADGVAGK
+1018 K
-1033 DGVGVKTTTITY
+1033 DGL
-1045 GISANETT
+1045 
-1053 QPTNWTTSVPAL
+1053 P
-1065 VKGQYL
+1065 
-1071 WTKTVWAYTDST
+1071 
-1083 SETGYVK
+1083 
-1090 TYIAKDGN
+1090 
-1098 NGSDGIAGK
+1098 
-1107 DGVGIKTTTIT
+1107 
-1118 YKASTSGT
+1118 
-1126 VTPNG
+1126 
-1131 TWTSAIPSVPS
+1131 
-1142 GQFLWTK
+1142 
-1149 TVWTYTDNTNE
+1149 
-1160 TGYSVAK
+1160 
-1167 MGEKGDKGDAGPQ
+1167 GPQ
-1180 GPTGA
+1180 GPPGID
-1185 TGLQGP
+1185 GLQGP
-1191 KGDQGVIGPTGA
+1191 KGEQGIPGPAGA
-1203 DGKPSYTHIAY
+1203 DGKATYTHIAY
-1214 ATNSTGTTGFSVSDN
+1214 ALDETGTTGFSVSDN
-1229 VGKTYIGMYVDN
+1229 TGKTYIGMYVDDN
-1241 LATDSTDPKKYKWN
+1241 IIDSNDPKKYKWN
-1255 LIKGADGAQGIA
+1255 LIKGADGARGIQ
-1267 GPAGKDGKTPYWHT
+1267 GPAGADGKTPYWHV
-1281 AYANSADGTVD
+1281 AYANSSDGKTD
-1292 FSVSDS
+1292 FSVTDS
-1298 ANKRY
+1298 LNKRY
-1303 IGQYTDYDAIDSND
+1303 IGQYTDYIAIDSSD
-1317 PKKYRWTDMI
+1317 PTKYRWTDMV
-1327 GTVVVGTNNLINGTK
+1327 GTVVVGTNNLIDGTK
-1342 SFSGEDWFTS
+1342 SFVGSDWFTS

-1372 AQKVSHAKDIMVEQG
+1372 GQKVSHAKDIMVEQG

-1421 REAIIKNVDSNV
+1421 RETIIKNVDSNV

-1456 SEQGSFST
+1456 SEQGGFST

-1482 ADKASNLDSKADGAF
+1482 ADKASNLDAKADEAF
-1497 TVEQLNAIAEE
+1497 TVEQLNALAERARIAEAE
-1508 QRLMKA
+1508 LQSKA
-1514 NLEAAA
+1514 TLDTVNDWVKA
-1520 SLQEVQDKAKELLDQ
+1520 LQDEIKARE
-1535 IKKIEDGQKVSE
+1535 EGQKLSE
-1547 QTMISNANRVVQILA
+1547 QKLIDSSNRMIALQQTIGEMQVRTDFVN
-1562 KLENVQ
+1562 KF
-1568 LVTEAITQYMSYS
+1568 MSQS
-1581 NDGLVIKMKD
+1581 EDGLVIGQKD
-1591 GTSSVRVTTDRIAF
+1591 GTSSVRVDNDRISF
-1605 YSGGTETAFI
+1605 YSSGKEVAYIAQSVLVIDSGIFTTK
-1615 SQGYLQI
+1615 LQI
-1622 ESGVFT
+1622 G
-1628 LRLRIGSFLFEESSK
+1628 RYRIEQYELNPDINVVRYVG
-1643 GRLQIKKIRGIGG
+1643 

>member
-1 MVIITLVIHDSKLH
+1 MLTIHGPDLK
-15 PVLLLD
+15 PVLFLD
-21 NEKQGTLNYFD
+21 NDKQGALNYFNHK
-32 DTWTRQLTTGSSVF
+32 WYRKQKTGSSVL

-51 KKTLEGDNP
+51 KKDLLGDSP
-60 LNHKYQVLNDQAF
+60 LSHKYHVLNDQAF

-78 KDKVQLFNIMQI
+78 KGRVQLLNIMKIDEDEKQI
-90 EETETTVRCYCEN
+90 DCYCEN
-103 LNLELLNEYCNPYKA
+103 LNLELLNEYCNAYKA

-127 LVAFDILNW
+127 LVQFDILNW
-136 GALTIGTNEVNDKK
+136 GALTVGTNEVKDKK
-150 LTLEWTGQD
+150 LTLEWTSQE

-177 FETQLHNNH
+177 FETKLNFNH
-186 TFKAFIVNVYKEY
+186 TFKQLIINIYKEY

-242 KKTVK
+242 KKNVK

-305 TQLYLESYWG
+305 TQLYLESFWG

-323 NNWAGMT
+323 NNWSGMT

-389 YTKGLFT
+389 YTKGLFR
-396 AGGAKYNYA
+396 AGGAKYDYA
-405 EAKYQSY
+405 AAGYQSY

-426 TGNILDTIDKLW
+426 TGNILNTIDKLW

-455 KTIQALNEA
+455 KTMQALNEA

-522 GWKLERSPN
+522 GWKLDRSPN
-531 ASNLQAGGIYSVKA
+531 AGNLQAGGIYNVKA
-545 NFGAPFYTGQWGHT
+545 NFGAPFYTTQWGHT

-566 STRVTVLEQNFAGRM
+566 KTRVTVLEQNFVGRM
-581 YVVENSYEINAF
+581 YVVENSYDINSF
-593 ARGLQTV
+593 ASGLQTV

-615 TTQQVSGGTQI
+615 TTQQVTGGTQI
-626 SYEEVVQEAQTESYE
+626 SYEEVVQEARTETYE

-702 TDSQD
+702 TDSQE

-712 ALKDL
+712 GLKDL

-734 LEIGDVVRIQD
+734 LELGDVVRIQD
-745 DGYQPPLIL
+745 DGYEPPLIL
-754 SARVVEQVLSKDN
+754 IARVVEQEISITN
-767 PNSNKTKFS
+767 PSSNKTKFS

-843 GDSLIDIGPSLIV
+843 GDSLIDIGSSLIV

-863 VLNVTVEAYINEELV
+863 VLNITVEAYLNEELV
-878 ATAQVSFTDTE
+878 ASTQISFTDTE
-889 DGTDG
+889 DG
-894 VGIKSTSVVYG
+894 
-905 LSNSADTQP
+905 AD
-914 ILWTGTI
+914 
-921 PVAGE
+921 
-926 GQYLWTRKITDY
+926 
-938 TDDAKEDTIE
+938 
-948 YTYSFQG
+948 
-955 KTGVAGTSI
+955 
-964 KVSKI
+964 
-969 EYQVGASGTVTPS
+969 
-982 GAWLTTI
+982 
-989 PSVPDGQFLWSK
+989 
-1001 TTMSDNSVIYGI
+1001 
-1013 SKQGA
+1013 
-1018 TGPKGDKGADGVAGK
+1018 GK
-1033 DGVGVKTTTITY
+1033 DG
-1045 GISANETT
+1045 A
-1053 QPTNWTTSVPAL
+1053 P
-1065 VKGQYL
+1065 
-1071 WTKTVWAYTDST
+1071 
-1083 SETGYVK
+1083 
-1090 TYIAKDGN
+1090 
-1098 NGSDGIAGK
+1098 
-1107 DGVGIKTTTIT
+1107 
-1118 YKASTSGT
+1118 
-1126 VTPNG
+1126 
-1131 TWTSAIPSVPS
+1131 
-1142 GQFLWTK
+1142 
-1149 TVWTYTDNTNE
+1149 
-1160 TGYSVAK
+1160 
-1167 MGEKGDKGDAGPQ
+1167 GPQ
-1180 GPTGA
+1180 GPPGVN
-1185 TGLQGP
+1185 GLQGP
-1191 KGDQGVIGPTGA
+1191 RGEQGIPGPAGA
-1203 DGKPSYTHIAY
+1203 DGKATYTHIAY
-1214 ATNSTGTTGFSVSDN
+1214 ALDETGTTGFSVSDN
-1229 VGKTYIGMYVDN
+1229 TGKTYIGMYVDDN
-1241 LATDSTDPKKYKWN
+1241 IIDSNDPKKYKWN
-1255 LIKGADGAQGIA
+1255 LIKGADGARGIQ
-1267 GPAGKDGKTPYWHT
+1267 GPAGADGKTPYWHV
-1281 AYANSADGTVD
+1281 AYANSSDGTVD

-1303 IGQYTDYDAIDSND
+1303 IGQYTDYDAIDSSD
-1317 PKKYRWTDMI
+1317 PKKYRWTDMV
-1327 GTVVVGTNNLINGTK
+1327 GTVVVGTNNLIDGTK
-1342 SFSGEDWFTS
+1342 SFFGTDWFTS

-1358 NISNYPFTFKKWIS
+1358 NLSNCPFTLKKWIS
-1372 AQKVSHAKDIMVEQG
+1372 GQKVSHAKDIMVEQG

-1421 REAIIKNVDSNV
+1421 RETIIKNVDSSL
-1433 RRFEITFTPTKTGK
+1433 RRFEITFTPTKTGR

-1456 SEQGSFST
+1456 SEQGSFSS

>member
-1 MVIITLVIHDSKLH
+1 MLTIHGPDLK
-15 PVLLLD
+15 PVLFLD
-21 NEKQGTLNYFD
+21 NDKQGALNYFNHK
-32 DTWTRQLTTGSSVF
+32 WYRKQKTGSSVL

-51 KKTLEGDNP
+51 KKDLLGDSP
-60 LNHKYQVLNDQAF
+60 LSHKYHVLNDQAF

-78 KDKVQLFNIMQI
+78 KGKVQLLNIMKIDEDEKQI
-90 EETETTVRCYCEN
+90 DCYCEN
-103 LNLELLNEYCNPYKA
+103 LNLELLNEYCNAYKA

-127 LVAFDILNW
+127 LVQFDILNW
-136 GALTIGTNEVNDKK
+136 GALTVGTNEVKDKK
-150 LTLEWTGQD
+150 LTLEWTSQE

-177 FETQLHNNH
+177 FETKLNFNH
-186 TFKAFIVNVYKEY
+186 TFKQLIINIYKEY

-242 KKTVK
+242 KKNVK

-305 TQLYLESYWG
+305 TQLYLESFWG

-323 NNWAGMT
+323 NNWSGMT

-389 YTKGLFT
+389 YTKGLFR
-396 AGGAKYNYA
+396 AGGAKYDYA
-405 EAKYQSY
+405 AAGYQSY

-426 TGNILDTIDKLW
+426 TGNILNTIDKLW

-455 KTIQALNEA
+455 KTMQALNEA

-522 GWKLERSPN
+522 GWKLDRSPN
-531 ASNLQAGGIYSVKA
+531 AGNLQAGGIYNVKA
-545 NFGAPFYTGQWGHT
+545 NFGAPFYTTQWGHT

-566 STRVTVLEQNFAGRM
+566 KTRVTVLEQNFVGRM
-581 YVVENSYEINAF
+581 YVVENSYDINSF
-593 ARGLQTV
+593 ASGLQTV

-615 TTQQVSGGTQI
+615 TTQQVTGGTQI
-626 SYEEVVQEAQTESYE
+626 SYEEVVQEARTETYE

-702 TDSQD
+702 TDSQE

-712 ALKDL
+712 GLKDL

-734 LEIGDVVRIQD
+734 LELGDVVRIQD
-745 DGYQPPLIL
+745 DGYEPPLIL
-754 SARVVEQVLSKDN
+754 IARVVEQEISITN
-767 PNSNKTKFS
+767 PSSNKTKFS

-863 VLNVTVEAYINEELV
+863 VLNITVEAYLNEELV
-878 ATAQVSFTDTE
+878 ASTQISFTDTE
-889 DGTDG
+889 DG
-894 VGIKSTSVVYG
+894 
-905 LSNSADTQP
+905 AD
-914 ILWTGTI
+914 
-921 PVAGE
+921 
-926 GQYLWTRKITDY
+926 
-938 TDDAKEDTIE
+938 
-948 YTYSFQG
+948 
-955 KTGVAGTSI
+955 
-964 KVSKI
+964 
-969 EYQVGASGTVTPS
+969 
-982 GAWLTTI
+982 
-989 PSVPDGQFLWSK
+989 
-1001 TTMSDNSVIYGI
+1001 
-1013 SKQGA
+1013 
-1018 TGPKGDKGADGVAGK
+1018 GK
-1033 DGVGVKTTTITY
+1033 DGL
-1045 GISANETT
+1045 
-1053 QPTNWTTSVPAL
+1053 P
-1065 VKGQYL
+1065 
-1071 WTKTVWAYTDST
+1071 
-1083 SETGYVK
+1083 
-1090 TYIAKDGN
+1090 
-1098 NGSDGIAGK
+1098 
-1107 DGVGIKTTTIT
+1107 
-1118 YKASTSGT
+1118 
-1126 VTPNG
+1126 
-1131 TWTSAIPSVPS
+1131 
-1142 GQFLWTK
+1142 
-1149 TVWTYTDNTNE
+1149 
-1160 TGYSVAK
+1160 
-1167 MGEKGDKGDAGPQ
+1167 GPQ
-1180 GPTGA
+1180 GPPGID
-1185 TGLQGP
+1185 GLQGP
-1191 KGDQGVIGPTGA
+1191 RGEQGIPGLAGA
-1203 DGKPSYTHIAY
+1203 DGKATYTHIAY
-1214 ATNSTGTTGFSVSDN
+1214 ALDETGTTGFSVSDN
-1229 VGKTYIGMYVDN
+1229 TGKTYIGMYVDDN
-1241 LATDSTDPKKYKWN
+1241 IIDSNDPKKYKWN
-1255 LIKGADGAQGIA
+1255 LIKGADGARGIQ
-1267 GPAGKDGKTPYWHT
+1267 GPAGADGKTPYWHV
-1281 AYANSADGTVD
+1281 AYANSSDGTVD

-1303 IGQYTDYDAIDSND
+1303 IGQYTDYDAIDSSD
-1317 PKKYRWTDMI
+1317 PKKYRWTDMV
-1327 GTVVVGTNNLINGTK
+1327 GTVVVGTNNLIDGTK
-1342 SFSGEDWFTS
+1342 SFFGTDWFTS

-1358 NISNYPFTFKKWIS
+1358 NLSNCPFTLKKWIS
-1372 AQKVSHAKDIMVEQG
+1372 GQKVSHAKDIMVEQG

-1421 REAIIKNVDSNV
+1421 RETIIKNVDSSL
-1433 RRFEITFTPTKTGK
+1433 RRFEITFTPTKTGR

-1456 SEQGSFST
+1456 SEQGSFSS

>member
-1 MVIITLVIHDSKLH
+1 MLTIHGPDLK
-15 PVLLLD
+15 PVLFLD
-21 NEKQGTLNYFD
+21 NDKQGALNYFNHK
-32 DTWTRQLTTGSSVF
+32 WYRKQKTGSSVL

-51 KKTLEGDNP
+51 KKDLLGDSP
-60 LNHKYQVLNDQAF
+60 LSHKYHVLNDQAF

-78 KDKVQLFNIMQI
+78 KGKVQLLNIMKIDEDEKQI
-90 EETETTVRCYCEN
+90 DCYCEN
-103 LNLELLNEYCNPYKA
+103 LNLELLNEYCNAYKA

-127 LVAFDILNW
+127 LVQFDILNW
-136 GALTIGTNEVNDKK
+136 GALTVGTNEVKDKK
-150 LTLEWTGQD
+150 LTLEWTSQE

-177 FETQLHNNH
+177 FETKLNFNH
-186 TFKAFIVNVYKEY
+186 TFKQLIINIYKEY

-242 KKTVK
+242 KKNVK

-305 TQLYLESYWG
+305 TQLYLESFWG

-323 NNWAGMT
+323 NNWSGMT

-389 YTKGLFT
+389 YTKGLFR
-396 AGGAKYNYA
+396 AGGAKYDYA
-405 EAKYQSY
+405 AAGYQSY

-426 TGNILDTIDKLW
+426 TGNILNTIDKLW

-455 KTIQALNEA
+455 KTMQALNEA

-522 GWKLERSPN
+522 GWKLDRSPN
-531 ASNLQAGGIYSVKA
+531 AGNLQAGGIYNVKA
-545 NFGAPFYTGQWGHT
+545 NFGAPFYTTQWGHT

-566 STRVTVLEQNFAGRM
+566 KTRVTVLEQNFVGRM
-581 YVVENSYEINAF
+581 YVVENSYDINSF
-593 ARGLQTV
+593 ASGLQTV

-615 TTQQVSGGTQI
+615 TTQQVTGGTQI
-626 SYEEVVQEAQTESYE
+626 SYEEVVQEARTETYE

-702 TDSQD
+702 TDSQE

-712 ALKDL
+712 GLKDL

-734 LEIGDVVRIQD
+734 LELGDVVRIQD
-745 DGYQPPLIL
+745 DGYEPPLIL
-754 SARVVEQVLSKDN
+754 IARVVEQEISITN
-767 PNSNKTKFS
+767 PSSNKTKFS

-843 GDSLIDIGPSLIV
+843 GDSLIDIGSSLIV

-863 VLNVTVEAYINEELV
+863 VLNITVEAYLNEELV
-878 ATAQVSFTDTE
+878 ASTQISFTDTE
-889 DGTDG
+889 DG
-894 VGIKSTSVVYG
+894 
-905 LSNSADTQP
+905 AD
-914 ILWTGTI
+914 
-921 PVAGE
+921 
-926 GQYLWTRKITDY
+926 
-938 TDDAKEDTIE
+938 
-948 YTYSFQG
+948 
-955 KTGVAGTSI
+955 
-964 KVSKI
+964 
-969 EYQVGASGTVTPS
+969 
-982 GAWLTTI
+982 
-989 PSVPDGQFLWSK
+989 
-1001 TTMSDNSVIYGI
+1001 
-1013 SKQGA
+1013 
-1018 TGPKGDKGADGVAGK
+1018 GK
-1033 DGVGVKTTTITY
+1033 DG
-1045 GISANETT
+1045 A
-1053 QPTNWTTSVPAL
+1053 P
-1065 VKGQYL
+1065 
-1071 WTKTVWAYTDST
+1071 
-1083 SETGYVK
+1083 
-1090 TYIAKDGN
+1090 
-1098 NGSDGIAGK
+1098 
-1107 DGVGIKTTTIT
+1107 
-1118 YKASTSGT
+1118 
-1126 VTPNG
+1126 
-1131 TWTSAIPSVPS
+1131 
-1142 GQFLWTK
+1142 
-1149 TVWTYTDNTNE
+1149 
-1160 TGYSVAK
+1160 
-1167 MGEKGDKGDAGPQ
+1167 GPQ
-1180 GPTGA
+1180 GPPGVN
-1185 TGLQGP
+1185 GLQGP
-1191 KGDQGVIGPTGA
+1191 RGEQGIPGPAGA
-1203 DGKPSYTHIAY
+1203 DGKATYTHIAY
-1214 ATNSTGTTGFSVSDN
+1214 ALDETGTTGFSVSDN
-1229 VGKTYIGMYVDN
+1229 TGKTYIGMYVDDN
-1241 LATDSTDPKKYKWN
+1241 IIDSNDPKKYKWN
-1255 LIKGADGAQGIA
+1255 LIKGADGARGIQ
-1267 GPAGKDGKTPYWHT
+1267 GPAGADGKTPYWHV
-1281 AYANSADGTVD
+1281 AYANSSDGTVD

-1303 IGQYTDYDAIDSND
+1303 IGQYTDYDAIDSSD
-1317 PKKYRWTDMI
+1317 PKKYRWTDMV
-1327 GTVVVGTNNLINGTK
+1327 GTVVVGTNNLIDGTK
-1342 SFSGEDWFTS
+1342 SFFGTDWFTS

-1358 NISNYPFTFKKWIS
+1358 NLSNCPFTLKKWIS
-1372 AQKVSHAKDIMVEQG
+1372 GQKVSHAKDIMVEQG

-1421 REAIIKNVDSNV
+1421 RETIIKNVDSSL
-1433 RRFEITFTPTKTGK
+1433 RRFEITFTPTKTGR

-1456 SEQGSFST
+1456 SEQGSFSS

>member
-1 MVIITLVIHDSKLH
+1 MVVITLVIHDAKLH

-21 NEKQGTLNYFD
+21 NERQGALNYYD
-32 DTWTRQLTTGSSVF
+32 DLWTRQLTTGSSAF

-51 KKTLEGDNP
+51 KKSLLGDNP
-60 LNHKYQVLNDQAF
+60 LNHKYHALNDQAF

-78 KDKVQLFNIMQI
+78 KDKVQLFNIMRV
-90 EETETTVRCYCEN
+90 EETETTIHCYCEN
-103 LNLELLNEYCNPYKA
+103 LNLELLNEYCNAYKA

-127 LVAFDILNW
+127 LVQFDILNW
-136 GALTIGTNEVNDKK
+136 GALTIGTNEVKDKK

-159 TKLARL
+159 TKLARI

-199 EEGKSYGVGRDKTDV
+199 EEGVSYGVGRDRSDIV
-214 ILRYQKNISGIRKTV
+214 LRYQKNIAGITKKL

-247 GERVISNPV
+247 GERVVSNPV

-265 SNRTYLGGDL
+265 SNKTYLGGDI

-305 TQLYLESYWG
+305 TQLYLESFWG

-323 NNWAGMT
+323 NNWSGMT

-389 YTKGLFT
+389 YTKGLFR
-396 AGGAKYNYA
+396 AGGAKYDYA
-405 EAKYQSY
+405 AAGYQSY

-455 KTIQALNEA
+455 KTMQALNEA

-522 GWKLERSPN
+522 GWKVDKSPN
-531 ASNLQAGGIYSVKA
+531 AGNLKAGGIYNVRA
-545 NFGAPFYTGQWGHT
+545 NRGAPFYTTGWGHT

-566 STRVTVLEQNFAGRM
+566 KTRVTVLEQNYAGRM
-581 YVVENSYEINAF
+581 YVMENSYEINAF

-600 CYPREIAQGMSVNGA
+600 CYPREIAQGMAVNGA

-707 VLMST
+707 VLIST

-717 KAHAYPAITY
+717 KAHAYPAVTY

-734 LEIGDVVRIQD
+734 LELGDVVRIQD
-745 DGYQPPLIL
+745 DGYEPPLIL
-754 SARVVEQVLSKDN
+754 TARVIEQEISITN
-767 PNSNKTKFS
+767 PSSNKTKFS

-803 EIKLA
+803 DIQLA
-808 TSNGVAFKNGT
+808 TSNGVAFKNGV

-824 TPSLQKNGKDYE
+824 TPNLQKNGKDYD
-836 AVYFYKN
+836 AIYFYKN
-843 GDSLIDIGPSLIV
+843 GDSLIEVGPSLTV
-856 KASDFNH
+856 KASDFSH
-863 VLNVTVEAYINEELV
+863 VLNISVEAYVNEELV
-878 ATAQVSFTDTE
+878 ASTQISFTDTE
-889 DGTDG
+889 DG
-894 VGIKSTSVVYG
+894 
-905 LSNSADTQP
+905 
-914 ILWTGTI
+914 
-921 PVAGE
+921 
-926 GQYLWTRKITDY
+926 
-938 TDDAKEDTIE
+938 
-948 YTYSFQG
+948 
-955 KTGVAGTSI
+955 
-964 KVSKI
+964 
-969 EYQVGASGTVTPS
+969 
-982 GAWLTTI
+982 
-989 PSVPDGQFLWSK
+989 
-1001 TTMSDNSVIYGI
+1001 
-1013 SKQGA
+1013 
-1018 TGPKGDKGADGVAGK
+1018 
-1033 DGVGVKTTTITY
+1033 
-1045 GISANETT
+1045 
-1053 QPTNWTTSVPAL
+1053 
-1065 VKGQYL
+1065 
-1071 WTKTVWAYTDST
+1071 
-1083 SETGYVK
+1083 
-1090 TYIAKDGN
+1090 
-1098 NGSDGIAGK
+1098 
-1107 DGVGIKTTTIT
+1107 
-1118 YKASTSGT
+1118 
-1126 VTPNG
+1126 
-1131 TWTSAIPSVPS
+1131 
-1142 GQFLWTK
+1142 
-1149 TVWTYTDNTNE
+1149 
-1160 TGYSVAK
+1160 
-1167 MGEKGDKGDAGPQ
+1167 EKGD
-1180 GPTGA
+1180 
-1185 TGLQGP
+1185 
-1191 KGDQGVIGPTGA
+1191 
-1203 DGKPSYTHIAY
+1203 DGKSSWTAW
-1214 ATNSTGTTGFSVSDN
+1214 ANSE
-1229 VGKTYIGMYVDN
+1229 
-1241 LATDSTDPKKYKWN
+1241 
-1255 LIKGADGAQGIA
+1255 
-1267 GPAGKDGKTPYWHT
+1267 DGK
-1281 AYANSADGTVD
+1281 VD
-1292 FSVSDS
+1292 FSITESK
-1298 ANKRY
+1298 NRRF
-1303 IGQYTDYDAIDSND
+1303 IGTYTGIEQSTNYLDY
-1317 PKKYRWTDMI
+1317 KWTDMV
-1327 GTVVVGTNNLINGTK
+1327 GTVVVGTNNLIDGTK
-1342 SFSGEDWFTS
+1342 SFVGTDWFTS

-1358 NISNYPFTFKKWIS
+1358 NLSNYPFTLKKWIS
-1372 AQKVSHAKDIMVEQG
+1372 GQKVSHAKDIMVKQG

-1421 REAIIKNVDSNV
+1421 RETIIKNVDSSL

-1456 SEQGSFST
+1456 SEQGSFSS

>member
-1 MVIITLVIHDSKLH
+1 MVVITLVIHDAKLH

-21 NEKQGTLNYFD
+21 NDKQGALNYYD
-32 DTWTRQLTTGSSVF
+32 DLWTRQLATGSSVF

-51 KKTLEGDNP
+51 KKTLLGDNP
-60 LNHKYQVLNDQAF
+60 LNHKYHALNDQAF

-78 KDKVQLFNIMQI
+78 KGKVQLFNIMQV
-90 EETETTVRCYCEN
+90 EETETTIRCLCEN
-103 LNLELLNEYCNPYKA
+103 LNLELLNEYCNAYKA

-127 LVAFDILNW
+127 LVQFDILNW
-136 GALTIGTNEVNDKK
+136 GALTIGTNEVKDKK

-199 EEGKSYGVGRDKTDV
+199 EEGVSYGVGRDRSDV
-214 ILRYQKNISGIRKTV
+214 VLRYQKNVTGITKKL

-305 TQLYLESYWG
+305 CQLYLESFWG
-315 DSTVGRRD
+315 DSTVGKRD
-323 NNWAGMT
+323 NNWAGMS

-389 YTKGLFT
+389 YTKGLFK
-396 AGGAKYNYA
+396 AGGAKYDYA

-494 SSIGGI
+494 ISIGGI

-531 ASNLQAGGIYSVKA
+531 AGNLQAGGIYNVKA

-593 ARGLQTV
+593 SRGLQTV
-600 CYPREIAQGMSVNGA
+600 CYPREIAQGMAVNGA
-615 TTQQVSGGTQI
+615 TTQQITGGTQI
-626 SYEEVVQEAQTESYE
+626 SYEEVVQEAQTETYE

-707 VLMST
+707 VLIST

-717 KAHAYPAITY
+717 KAHAYPAVTY

-734 LEIGDVVRIQD
+734 LELGDVVRIQD
-745 DGYQPPLIL
+745 DGYESPLIL
-754 SARVVEQVLSKDN
+754 TARVTEQEISITN
-767 PNSNKTKFS
+767 PSSNKTKFS

-808 TSNGVAFKNGT
+808 TSNGVAFKNGV

-843 GDSLIDIGPSLIV
+843 GDSLIEIGPSLTV
-856 KASDFNH
+856 KASDFSH
-863 VLNVTVEAYINEELV
+863 VLNITVEAYVNEELV
-878 ATAQVSFTDTE
+878 VSTQISFTDTE
-889 DGTDG
+889 DG
-894 VGIKSTSVVYG
+894 
-905 LSNSADTQP
+905 
-914 ILWTGTI
+914 
-921 PVAGE
+921 
-926 GQYLWTRKITDY
+926 
-938 TDDAKEDTIE
+938 
-948 YTYSFQG
+948 
-955 KTGVAGTSI
+955 
-964 KVSKI
+964 
-969 EYQVGASGTVTPS
+969 
-982 GAWLTTI
+982 
-989 PSVPDGQFLWSK
+989 
-1001 TTMSDNSVIYGI
+1001 
-1013 SKQGA
+1013 
-1018 TGPKGDKGADGVAGK
+1018 
-1033 DGVGVKTTTITY
+1033 
-1045 GISANETT
+1045 
-1053 QPTNWTTSVPAL
+1053 
-1065 VKGQYL
+1065 
-1071 WTKTVWAYTDST
+1071 
-1083 SETGYVK
+1083 
-1090 TYIAKDGN
+1090 
-1098 NGSDGIAGK
+1098 
-1107 DGVGIKTTTIT
+1107 
-1118 YKASTSGT
+1118 
-1126 VTPNG
+1126 
-1131 TWTSAIPSVPS
+1131 
-1142 GQFLWTK
+1142 
-1149 TVWTYTDNTNE
+1149 
-1160 TGYSVAK
+1160 
-1167 MGEKGDKGDAGPQ
+1167 EKGD
-1180 GPTGA
+1180 
-1185 TGLQGP
+1185 
-1191 KGDQGVIGPTGA
+1191 
-1203 DGKPSYTHIAY
+1203 DGKSSWTAW
-1214 ATNSTGTTGFSVSDN
+1214 ANSE
-1229 VGKTYIGMYVDN
+1229 
-1241 LATDSTDPKKYKWN
+1241 
-1255 LIKGADGAQGIA
+1255 
-1267 GPAGKDGKTPYWHT
+1267 DGK
-1281 AYANSADGTVD
+1281 VD
-1292 FSVSDS
+1292 FSITESK
-1298 ANKRY
+1298 NRRF
-1303 IGQYTDYDAIDSND
+1303 IGTYTGIEQSTNYLDY
-1317 PKKYRWTDMI
+1317 KWTDMV
-1327 GTVVVGTNNLINGTK
+1327 GTVVVGTNNLIDGTK
-1342 SFSGEDWFTS
+1342 SFVGTDWFTS

-1358 NISNYPFTFKKWIS
+1358 NLSNYPFTLKKWIS
-1372 AQKVSHAKDIMVEQG
+1372 GQKVSHAKDIMVEQG

-1394 YVKREV
+1394 YIKREQ

-1405 FYLYDIAD
+1405 FYLYDETD
-1413 GFITSDTP
+1413 GFITSDTQ
-1421 REAIIKNVDSNV
+1421 RETIIKNVDSSL
-1433 RRFEITFTPTKTGK
+1433 RRFEITFTPTKTGR

-1497 TVEQLNAIAEE
+1497 TVEQLNALAERARIAETE
-1508 QRLMKA
+1508 LQAKA
-1514 NLEAAA
+1514 TLETVNEWVQA
-1520 SLQEVQDKAKELLDQ
+1520 LQDEIKARQ
-1535 IKKIEDGQKVSE
+1535 DGQKISE
-1547 QTMISNANRVVQILA
+1547 QKLIEASNRMIAVQQNIGEMQIRTDFVN
-1562 KLENVQ
+1562 KF
-1568 LVTEAITQYMSYS
+1568 MSQS
-1581 NDGLVIKMKD
+1581 EDGLVIGQKD
-1591 GTSSVRVTTDRIAF
+1591 GTSSVRVDNDRISF
-1605 YSGGTETAFI
+1605 YSSGKEVAYIAQSVLVIDSGIFTTK
-1615 SQGYLQI
+1615 LQI
-1622 ESGVFT
+1622 G
-1628 LRLRIGSFLFEESSK
+1628 RYRIEQYELNADINVVRYVG
-1643 GRLQIKKIRGIGG
+1643 

>member
-21 NEKQGTLNYFD
+21 NEKQGALNYYD
-32 DTWTRQLTTGSSVF
+32 DLWTRQLTTGSSAF

-51 KKTLEGDNP
+51 KKTLLGDNP
-60 LNHKYQVLNDQAF
+60 LNHKYHALNDQAF

-78 KDKVQLFNIMQI
+78 KGKVQLFNIMQV
-90 EETETTVRCYCEN
+90 EETETKIRCLCEN
-103 LNLELLNEYCNPYKA
+103 LNLELLNEYCNAYKA

-127 LVAFDILNW
+127 LVQFDILNW
-136 GALTIGTNEVNDKK
+136 GALTIGTNEVKDKK

-186 TFKAFIVNVYKEY
+186 TFKAFIINIYKEY
-199 EEGKSYGVGRDKTDV
+199 EEGKSYGVGRDRSDTV
-214 ILRYQKNISGIRKTV
+214 LRYQKNISGITKKL

-265 SNRTYLGGDL
+265 SNKTYLGGDI

-286 VQAIIN
+286 VQGIIN

-305 TQLYLESYWG
+305 TQLYLESFWG

-323 NNWAGMT
+323 NNWAGMS

-389 YTKGLFT
+389 YTKGLFKV
-396 AGGAKYNYA
+396 GGAKYDYA
-405 EAKYQSY
+405 AAGYQSY

-426 TGNILDTIDKLW
+426 TGNILNTIDKLW

-455 KTIQALNEA
+455 KTMQALNEA

-522 GWKLERSPN
+522 GWKLDRSPN
-531 ASNLQAGGIYSVKA
+531 AGNLQAGGIYNVKA
-545 NFGAPFYTGQWGHT
+545 NFGAPFYTTQWGHT

-566 STRVTVLEQNFAGRM
+566 KTRVTVLEQNYAGRM
-581 YVVENSYEINAF
+581 YVMENSYEINAF

-615 TTQQVSGGTQI
+615 TTQQITGGTQI
-626 SYEEVVQEAQTESYE
+626 SYEEVVQEAQTETYE

-707 VLMST
+707 VLIST

-734 LEIGDVVRIQD
+734 LELGDVVRIQD
-745 DGYQPPLIL
+745 DGYEPPLIL
-754 SARVVEQVLSKDN
+754 TARVTEQEISSTN

-803 EIKLA
+803 EITLA
-808 TSNGVAFKNGT
+808 TSNGVAFKNGV

-824 TPSLQKNGKDYE
+824 TPSLQKNGKDYD
-836 AVYFYKN
+836 AIYFYKN
-843 GDSLIDIGPSLIV
+843 CDSLIEVGPSLTV
-856 KASDFNH
+856 KASDFSH
-863 VLNVTVEAYINEELV
+863 VLNITVEAYVNEELV
-878 ATAQVSFTDTE
+878 ASTQISFTDTE
-889 DGTDG
+889 DG
-894 VGIKSTSVVYG
+894 
-905 LSNSADTQP
+905 
-914 ILWTGTI
+914 
-921 PVAGE
+921 
-926 GQYLWTRKITDY
+926 
-938 TDDAKEDTIE
+938 
-948 YTYSFQG
+948 
-955 KTGVAGTSI
+955 
-964 KVSKI
+964 
-969 EYQVGASGTVTPS
+969 
-982 GAWLTTI
+982 
-989 PSVPDGQFLWSK
+989 
-1001 TTMSDNSVIYGI
+1001 
-1013 SKQGA
+1013 
-1018 TGPKGDKGADGVAGK
+1018 
-1033 DGVGVKTTTITY
+1033 
-1045 GISANETT
+1045 
-1053 QPTNWTTSVPAL
+1053 
-1065 VKGQYL
+1065 
-1071 WTKTVWAYTDST
+1071 
-1083 SETGYVK
+1083 
-1090 TYIAKDGN
+1090 
-1098 NGSDGIAGK
+1098 
-1107 DGVGIKTTTIT
+1107 
-1118 YKASTSGT
+1118 
-1126 VTPNG
+1126 
-1131 TWTSAIPSVPS
+1131 
-1142 GQFLWTK
+1142 
-1149 TVWTYTDNTNE
+1149 
-1160 TGYSVAK
+1160 
-1167 MGEKGDKGDAGPQ
+1167 EKGD
-1180 GPTGA
+1180 
-1185 TGLQGP
+1185 
-1191 KGDQGVIGPTGA
+1191 
-1203 DGKPSYTHIAY
+1203 DGKSSWTAW
-1214 ATNSTGTTGFSVSDN
+1214 ANSE
-1229 VGKTYIGMYVDN
+1229 
-1241 LATDSTDPKKYKWN
+1241 
-1255 LIKGADGAQGIA
+1255 
-1267 GPAGKDGKTPYWHT
+1267 DGK
-1281 AYANSADGTVD
+1281 VD
-1292 FSVSDS
+1292 FSITESK
-1298 ANKRY
+1298 NRRF
-1303 IGQYTDYDAIDSND
+1303 IGTYTGIEQSTNYLDY
-1317 PKKYRWTDMI
+1317 KWTDMV
-1327 GTVVVGTNNLINGTK
+1327 GTVVVGTNNLIDGTK
-1342 SFSGEDWFTS
+1342 SFVGSDWFTS

-1372 AQKVSHAKDIMVEQG
+1372 GQKVSHAKDIMVEQG

-1394 YVKREV
+1394 YVKREQ

-1405 FYLYDIAD
+1405 FYLYDETD
-1413 GFITSDTP
+1413 GFITSDTQ
-1421 REAIIKNVDSNV
+1421 RETIIKNVDSSL
-1433 RRFEITFTPTKTGK
+1433 RRFEITFTPTKTGR

-1456 SEQGSFST
+1456 SEQGSFSS

-1482 ADKASNLDSKADGAF
+1482 ADKASNLDAKADGAF
-1497 TVEQLNAIAEE
+1497 TVEQLNALAERARIAEAE
-1508 QRLMKA
+1508 LQSKA
-1514 NLEAAA
+1514 TLDTVNDWVKA
-1520 SLQEVQDKAKELLDQ
+1520 LQDQ
-1535 IKKIEDGQKVSE
+1535 IKAREEGQKLSE
-1547 QTMISNANRVVQILA
+1547 QKLIDASNRMIAVQQTIGEMQIRTDFVN
-1562 KLENVQ
+1562 KF
-1568 LVTEAITQYMSYS
+1568 MSQS
-1581 NDGLVIKMKD
+1581 EDGLVIGQKD
-1591 GTSSVRVTTDRIAF
+1591 GTSSVRVDNDRISF
-1605 YSGGTETAFI
+1605 YSSGKEVAYIAQSVLVIDSGIFTTK
-1615 SQGYLQI
+1615 LQI
-1622 ESGVFT
+1622 G
-1628 LRLRIGSFLFEESSK
+1628 RYRIEQYELNPDINVVRYVG
-1643 GRLQIKKIRGIGG
+1643 

>member
-21 NEKQGTLNYFD
+21 NEKQGALNYYD
-32 DTWTRQLTTGSSVF
+32 DLWTRQLTTGSSAF

-51 KKTLEGDNP
+51 KKTLLGDNP
-60 LNHKYQVLNDQAF
+60 LNHKYHALNDQAF

-78 KDKVQLFNIMQI
+78 KGKVQLFNIMQV
-90 EETETTVRCYCEN
+90 EETETTIRCLCEN

-136 GALTIGTNEVNDKK
+136 GALTIGTNEVKDKK

-199 EEGKSYGVGRDKTDV
+199 EEGKSYGVGRDRSDTV
-214 ILRYQKNISGIRKTV
+214 LRYQKNIAGITKKL

-247 GERVISNPV
+247 GERVVSNPV

-265 SNRTYLGGDL
+265 SNKTYLGGDI

-305 TQLYLESYWG
+305 TQLYLESFWG
-315 DSTVGRRD
+315 DSTVGKRD
-323 NNWAGMT
+323 NNWAGMS

-389 YTKGLFT
+389 YTKGLFR
-396 AGGAKYNYA
+396 AGGAKYDYA
-405 EAKYQSY
+405 AAGYQSY

-426 TGNILDTIDKLW
+426 TGNILNTIDKLW

-455 KTIQALNEA
+455 KTMQALNEA

-494 SSIGGI
+494 SSVGGI

-522 GWKLERSPN
+522 GWKLDRSPN
-531 ASNLQAGGIYSVKA
+531 AGNLQAGGIYNVKA
-545 NFGAPFYTGQWGHT
+545 NFGAPFYTTQWGHT

-566 STRVTVLEQNFAGRM
+566 KTRVTVLEQNYAGRM
-581 YVVENSYEINAF
+581 YVMENSYEINAF

-600 CYPREIAQGMSVNGA
+600 CYPREIAQGMAVNGA

-707 VLMST
+707 VLIST

-734 LEIGDVVRIQD
+734 LELGDVVRIQD
-745 DGYQPPLIL
+745 DGYEPPLIL
-754 SARVVEQVLSKDN
+754 TARVVEQEISITN
-767 PNSNKTKFS
+767 PSSNKTKFS

-863 VLNVTVEAYINEELV
+863 VLNITVEAYLNEELV
-878 ATAQVSFTDTE
+878 ASTQISFTDTE
-889 DGTDG
+889 DG
-894 VGIKSTSVVYG
+894 
-905 LSNSADTQP
+905 AD
-914 ILWTGTI
+914 
-921 PVAGE
+921 
-926 GQYLWTRKITDY
+926 
-938 TDDAKEDTIE
+938 
-948 YTYSFQG
+948 
-955 KTGVAGTSI
+955 
-964 KVSKI
+964 
-969 EYQVGASGTVTPS
+969 
-982 GAWLTTI
+982 
-989 PSVPDGQFLWSK
+989 
-1001 TTMSDNSVIYGI
+1001 
-1013 SKQGA
+1013 
-1018 TGPKGDKGADGVAGK
+1018 GK
-1033 DGVGVKTTTITY
+1033 DG
-1045 GISANETT
+1045 A
-1053 QPTNWTTSVPAL
+1053 P
-1065 VKGQYL
+1065 
-1071 WTKTVWAYTDST
+1071 
-1083 SETGYVK
+1083 
-1090 TYIAKDGN
+1090 
-1098 NGSDGIAGK
+1098 
-1107 DGVGIKTTTIT
+1107 
-1118 YKASTSGT
+1118 
-1126 VTPNG
+1126 
-1131 TWTSAIPSVPS
+1131 
-1142 GQFLWTK
+1142 
-1149 TVWTYTDNTNE
+1149 
-1160 TGYSVAK
+1160 
-1167 MGEKGDKGDAGPQ
+1167 GPQ
-1180 GPTGA
+1180 GPPGVN
-1185 TGLQGP
+1185 GLQGP
-1191 KGDQGVIGPTGA
+1191 KGDQGIQGPAGA
-1203 DGKPSYTHIAY
+1203 DGKATYTHIAY
-1214 ATNSTGTTGFSVSDN
+1214 ALDENGSTGFSVSDN
-1229 VGKTYIGMYVDN
+1229 VGKTYIGMYVDDN
-1241 LATDSTDPKKYKWN
+1241 IIDSNDPKKYKWN
-1255 LIKGADGAQGIA
+1255 LIKGAAGARGIQ
-1267 GPAGKDGKTPYWHT
+1267 GPAGADGKTPYWHV
-1281 AYANSADGTVD
+1281 AYANSSDGTVD

-1303 IGQYTDYDAIDSND
+1303 IGQYTDYDAIDSSD
-1317 PKKYRWTDMI
+1317 PKKYRWTDMV
-1327 GTVVVGTNNLINGTK
+1327 GTVVVGTNNLIDGTK
-1342 SFSGEDWFTS
+1342 SFFGTDWFTS

-1358 NISNYPFTFKKWIS
+1358 NLSNCPFTLKKWIS
-1372 AQKVSHAKDIMVEQG
+1372 GQKVSHAKDIMVEQG

-1421 REAIIKNVDSNV
+1421 RETIIKNVDSSL
-1433 RRFEITFTPTKTGK
+1433 RRFEITFTPTKTGR

-1456 SEQGSFST
+1456 SEQGSFSS